1 MNILNVGYGTT
12 NPQTLFHL
20 VQCNVALR
28 LEDPRNNVNSVIN
41 IDFKRGSGTF
51 GNTASGAS
59 GDWRLSSSNTQF
71 NIEKHAY
78 NLTSN
83 ILSINENGNITV
95 ANDIIIGGNF
105 IKNGNNVIT
114 DVSNYINAVDSNLNT
129 IINTTVITSI
139 DSNNSNV
146 SNYIQAVDSNLNNII
161 NTTVLT
167 SIDSNNSNV
176 SNYIQAVDSNLN
188 VIINTTVLTSIDS
201 NNSNVSNYIQ
211 AVDSNLNNIIN
222 TTVLT
227 SIDSNNSNVSNY
239 IQAVDSNLNVI
250 INTTVLTSIDS
261 NNSNV
266 SNYIQVVDSNLNNII
281 NTKDANISNYTS
293 IVNVRVREF
302 VNTKDANM
310 SNYVI
315 NIDSRLS
322 ETIAIRDA
330 NISNYTLSVNNRLT
344 SNINTRDGNVSN
356 YVLAVNNRIT
366 ASLNTKEAA
375 LSNYSLNIND
385 RLSGII
391 SVNDNTMSNFLLN
404 NSNTLALRIN
414 NITTDEINKG
424 INNKFIVNNYHN
436 DILNVAGKFNIFS
449 NSNFVDIVNVY
460 EDNIN
465 SNTILKILQN
475 GRVGIGSSQPSEKL
489 DVSGNINITG
499 NYMVN
504 NEVFKTSQWTTKN
517 ESIYFNISN
526 VGIGTDSPGSL
537 LALRGN
543 KATLKIQDP
552 DEVNENVSSIE
563 LINGSIDNI
572 SSNQKYS
579 WKIANAN
586 NKYIISSANI
596 TSNIKDRFVIDG
608 PSGNIGINTAPHT
621 GLDNNLDTYKVNIG
635 GSINIE
641 GYLYN
646 NGKLYEATAH
656 SNMGVLAQNMP
667 VQTFSTT
674 YRKKV
679 EMTSNLAAYDV
690 DGWQFIDEDLD
701 TGFVIKIKPSHISSK
716 ILVNLSCHIGFDSV
730 QDTRWWGLKLY
741 RKFEDDIGW
750 TEVSDANGSNNVGE
764 EGTECWLSN
773 NLGSSLSSYE
783 YFVANVSGAFFDQLP
798 AETPYNKYVY
808 YTAKW
813 KSKLG
818 NTSINFTDG
827 KLYLNR
833 PSQYNATYSPS
844 LSSSWTAQEIWQLG
858 TPFIP
863 SEGSHMITFKNQ
875 NVGIGN
881 SNPQNDLDISGDVN
895 ITGVYKRNNVDI
907 IQQTNDN
914 IATSSNLLNSKIDD
928 LSASLFYYDPYD
940 LKISNILLPR
950 ATCNNYGAIKPDN
963 ITIKI
968 DSNGI
973 ISGNQSVDLSGYATK
988 NDLDSVSSG
997 LTFIDPV
1004 ELATTVNITYP
1015 PTGLIQIDGVFTAL
1029 NNRVLVKNQ
1038 NLKYENGIYTA
1049 STTAW
1054 SRSED
1059 FNSTENIKSGTFVFV
1074 KNGNINK
1081 SSGFVFNTSNFTAL
1095 GTDPINFTQFSSAG
1109 QITGGIGIVKDAN
1122 NLNLNIKDEG
1132 GIEIDGNNQIYLN
1145 LGLANITS
1153 VLPVAKGG
1161 TGSTTLDNLINL
1173 SAHTTG
1179 ILPIAKGGT
1188 GASSLNNL
1196 INLSSHTTGI
1206 LPASKG
1212 GSGKDILALNQLLV
1226 GNDTGAVIQSDG
1238 LTWANN
1244 TLVATNISGSGTG
1257 ITFLNADNVSSG
1269 ILAIERGGTGASSLN
1284 NLINLS
1290 THTNGILPVSKGGTG
1305 AGLLIAN
1312 RLIIG
1317 NGDNSLLQS
1326 ENLTWNNI
1334 SSILSATN
1342 ITANTLTG
1350 SGANITALS
1359 AANISTGILSVS
1371 RGGTGVGSFV
1381 QNQLI
1386 VGNGTNAPIQ
1396 STSLSWN
1403 NLTNTLTVANIA
1415 GSGENI
1421 TGLNINNISAGILP
1435 VSKGGTGTNSLAANQ
1450 LVVGNAGNTPIQS
1463 ANLTWDNAANILA
1476 ATNIAG
1482 NGALLTALN
1491 ADNITTGTLPI
1502 ARGGTGSS
1510 TLTADII
1517 EQGTVKRFIEN
1528 DTITMP
1534 NIPLDVNKILYMG
1547 ASIVPTLDNI
1557 FSLGSAD
1564 KKWKDIFVS
1573 ANTITIGE
1581 AKLSASPTGALEM
1594 SSISFVDKINL
1605 VTSNELHSLSG
1616 ITKNVQRQINELNL
1630 DNIANG
1636 VTNKYII
1643 NNQFDGELTVG
1654 SRLNVGAYYST
1665 ENQNGDLH
1673 IFGDLILEGNI
1684 TTNSPFITQIH
1695 RNLSNYN
1702 TGYIDI
1708 YNIDDSSN
1716 KPSVKIRHNT
1726 GYSNVLEC
1734 YSKDDNNINN
1744 ALFIITSN
1752 GNIGIANDIPT
1763 EKLDIIGN
1771 IKYTGKINN
1780 ITAGEMEHLSG
1791 INYNIKQRIA
1801 DNDARQ
1807 SNYVL
1812 NISNILYIDYSNRD
1826 ANISNFVVDVRG
1838 ALDEKIISSNN
1849 ILYLY
1854 ASNND
1859 ISNSNYILGNIS
1871 NLNNVIVNNNINISN
1886 YISATSNQLS
1896 ESININDNSLSNYVK
1911 ITSNELISFVKNN
1924 GGNQI
1929 DFIIETSNALFKYS
1943 FDNNIYQSN
1952 YVAETS
1958 NILIAYS
1965 SNINI
1970 NLSNYILLT
1979 SSNLLRNASN
1989 INVNLSNYILAT
2001 SNNLIRNAN
2010 NINTNLSNYVLTTSN
2025 YLINY
2030 SITGERALSNY
2041 VISTSNTLNTN
2052 LINFSR
2058 NAVNITQGLINSD
2071 RLPVATADK
2080 RGAIKKGTNL
2090 DILSDGTLSVI
2101 LDVYEGN
2108 TFIKGDLITSNLT
2121 VLGSSTIL
2129 DTNVYITERLEIIND
2144 SLNNAV
2150 DIRQKANGY
2159 NIMNIS
2165 NLTSEVFNIG
2175 YNGGITFSNSIN
2187 NISVSEF
2194 AKIANITA
2202 NDENVSNYV
2211 EAVDTR
2217 LSALIAYNDVDT
2229 SNYIKETSNVLAVDY
2244 NRLNGNA
2251 SNYVE
2256 AVDTRLSALIAYNDV
2271 DTSNYIKETSN
2282 ILATDYNRLNGNV
2295 SNFVE
2300 AVDSRLSALIAY
2312 NDVDTCNYIK
2322 DTSNVLA
2329 VDYNRLNGNAS
2340 NYIGAV
2346 DTRLSALIA
2355 YNDVDTSN
2363 YVKET
2368 SNVLAT
2374 DYNRLN
2380 GNASNF
2386 ITSVDTRLSALIAY
2400 NDTDTSNYVKE
2411 TSNVLA
2417 VDYNRLNGNASN
2429 FITSVDTRLSA
2440 LIAYNDTDT
2449 SNYIKETSNVLATDY
2464 NRLNGNAS
2472 NFITSVDTRLSAL
2485 IAFND
2490 TDTSNYIKE
2499 TSNIL
2504 AVDYNRL
2511 NGNASNYI
2519 EAVDTRLSA
2528 LIAYNDVDTSNY
2540 IKETSNVLAT
2550 DYNRLNGNASNFITS
2565 VDTRLSALIAYN
2577 DTDTSNYVKETS
2589 NILATDYNRLNG
2601 NASNYIGAVDSRLS
2615 ALIAYNDTDTSNYV
2629 KETSNVLATDYNR
2642 LNGNASNYIEA
2653 VDTRLSA
2660 LIAYNDT
2667 DTCNYIKETSNI
2679 LASSINYLYENAYND
2694 MKTLNVINYSNY
2706 LVTSNKLQLPIAT
2719 TAVLGGVK
2727 QGTNT
2732 SINADGIISVNL
2744 STYAGNAIIDGNL
2757 TTSNLTVLGSTTTLD
2772 TDVYITERLE
2782 ILNDSLNN
2790 AVIIKQ
2796 KAPGYNIINVSNLT
2810 SEVFSIGYNG
2820 NITFSETINNIT
2832 TEQFSKIANLTSG
2845 DINVSNYIEAVDTRL
2860 SALIAY
2866 NDTDTSNYIKETSNV
2881 LATDYNRLNG
2891 NASNFITSVDTR
2903 LSALIAYNDTDTS
2916 NYVKE
2921 TSNVLATDYNR
2932 LNGNASNFITSV
2944 DTRLSALIAYND
2956 TDTSNY
2962 VKETSN
2968 VLAVDYNRLNGNVSN
2983 FITSVDTRLS
2993 ALIAYNDTDTCN
3005 YIKETSNVLAVDYNR
3020 LNGNVSN
3027 FITSVDTRLSA
3038 LIAYNDTDTCN
3049 YIKETS
3055 NVLATDYN
3063 RLNGN
3068 ASNFI
3073 GAVDTRLSALIAYND
3088 TDTCNYIKETSN
3100 VLAVDYNRLNG
3111 NVSNFIGAVDTRLS
3125 ALIAYN
3131 DTDTC
3136 NYIKETSNVLAS
3148 SINYLYDN
3156 SYNDQKTLN
3165 VINNGSYLIASNKL
3179 QLPIATSAVLGGVKQ
3194 GTNTSINADGI
3205 ISVNLSTYTGNAIIN
3220 GNLTTSNL
3228 TVLGSTTTLDTNVY
3242 ITERLEIF
3250 NDSLNNA
3257 VIIKQKTP
3265 GYNIMNVSNLTSEVF
3280 SIGYNGNITFSES
3293 INNIT
3298 KEQFSKIANL
3308 TASDV
3313 SVSNYVD
3320 AIDSRLSSLITVND
3334 NRASNYVRVASNLLA
3349 IDYKRLDSNVSNY
3362 VGALDTR
3369 VSSLITV
3376 GDDRTSNYVRVA
3388 SNLLAIDYKRLDSN
3402 VSNYLG
3408 ALDTRVSSLITVN
3421 DDRASNYVR
3430 VASNIIISTVKSIG
3444 YITASTLPKASDVT
3458 LGGVKVDGSTIT
3470 IDGAG
3475 VISGANTYVLPVAT
3489 TGTLGGV
3496 RQGTNTAINASGIIS
3511 VDLSTYTGNAIING
3525 NLTTSNLT
3533 VLGSTTTLDT
3543 NVYITERLEIFN
3555 DSLNNAVIIKQKT
3568 PGYNI
3573 MNVSNLT
3580 SEVFSI
3586 GYNGGITFSESI
3598 NNITATQFNQI
3609 ANITTNDNRA
3619 SNYVRVASNL
3629 LAIDYKRLDSN
3640 VSNYVGALDT
3650 RISSLITVNDNR
3662 ASNYVRVA
3670 SNLLVIDYK
3679 RLDSNVSNYVGA
3691 LDTRISSLIT
3701 VNDDRAS
3708 NYVRVASNLLVVD
3721 YKRLDSNVSNYVSAS
3736 SNTLVLDYRMLDAN
3750 VSNYV
3755 SASSNTLVLD
3765 YRMLDANVSNYVRAT
3780 SNFLYNNYSN
3790 LIANIAV
3797 SGGGTTTIVSGG
3809 GGGLSYWKNV
3819 TATTKNTIYYGAP
3832 VKIGGDKLVDVANNY
3847 IMDIVGNVRVSG
3859 TITTGWSG
3867 DGGGAS
3873 DGGVNSVGG
3882 GGGDSYWTAIESSKH
3897 IYYTSNVKIGGASNV
3912 SPTNKLEVT
3921 GNISATGQII
3931 SGFSDNRL
3939 KTITSN
3945 INNSMDIISKLN
3957 GFYYIPNDIAINNC
3971 SAKNKEDIGLS
3982 AQDVNEILPHI
3993 VNLAPFDCLMDN
4005 SNNLISKSGCNYL
4018 TVNYEKLAPV
4028 FIEAIKTLNEKIV
4041 YLTNEIEKLKARD

>member
-28 LEDPRNNVNSVIN
+28 LEDPRNNVNSIIN

-51 GNTASGAS
+51 GNTSSGAS
-59 GDWRLSSSNTQF
+59 GDWRLSSSNSQF

-83 ILSINENGNITV
+83 ILSINENGNIAV

-129 IINTTVITSI
+129 IINTTVLTSI

-146 SNYIQAVDSNLNNII
+146 SNYIRAVDSNLNTIINTTVMTNIDSNNSNVSNYIRAVDSNLNTIINTTVLTSIDSNNSNVSNYIRAVDSNLNTII

-201 NNSNVSNYIQ
+201 NNSNVSNYIR
-211 AVDSNLNNIIN
+211 
-222 TTVLT
+222 
-227 SIDSNNSNVSNY
+227 
-239 IQAVDSNLNVI
+239 AVDSNLNVI

-266 SNYIQVVDSNLNNII
+266 SNYIRAVDSNLNNVI
-281 NTKDANISNYTS
+281 NTTVLTSIDSNNSNVSNY
-293 IVNVRVREF
+293 
-302 VNTKDANM
+302 
-310 SNYVI
+310 
-315 NIDSRLS
+315 
-322 ETIAIRDA
+322 IRAVD
-330 NISNYTLSVNNRLT
+330 
-344 SNINTRDGNVSN
+344 SNINTIINIKDTS
-356 YVLAVNNRIT
+356 
-366 ASLNTKEAA
+366 
-375 LSNYSLNIND
+375 LSNYSLSIND

-391 SVNDNTMSNFLLN
+391 SVNHNTMSNFLLN
-404 NSNTLALRIN
+404 NSNTLALRID
-414 NITTDEINKG
+414 NITTDEINNG
-424 INNKFIVNNYHN
+424 VNNKFIVNNYHN

-449 NSNFVDIVNVY
+449 DNSFVDIVNVY

-465 SNTILKILQN
+465 SNSILKILQN
-475 GRVGIGSSQPSEKL
+475 GRVGIGNSQPDEKL
-489 DVSGNINITG
+489 DVSGNMNITG
-499 NYMVN
+499 
-504 NEVFKTSQWTTKN
+504 
-517 ESIYFNISN
+517 I
-526 VGIGTDSPGSL
+526 
-537 LALRGN
+537 
-543 KATLKIQDP
+543 
-552 DEVNENVSSIE
+552 
-563 LINGSIDNI
+563 
-572 SSNQKYS
+572 
-579 WKIANAN
+579 
-586 NKYIISSANI
+586 
-596 TSNIKDRFVIDG
+596 
-608 PSGNIGINTAPHT
+608 
-621 GLDNNLDTYKVNIG
+621 
-635 GSINIE
+635 
-641 GYLYN
+641 
-646 NGKLYEATAH
+646 
-656 SNMGVLAQNMP
+656 
-667 VQTFSTT
+667 
-674 YRKKV
+674 
-679 EMTSNLAAYDV
+679 
-690 DGWQFIDEDLD
+690 
-701 TGFVIKIKPSHISSK
+701 
-716 ILVNLSCHIGFDSV
+716 
-730 QDTRWWGLKLY
+730 
-741 RKFEDDIGW
+741 
-750 TEVSDANGSNNVGE
+750 
-764 EGTECWLSN
+764 
-773 NLGSSLSSYE
+773 
-783 YFVANVSGAFFDQLP
+783 
-798 AETPYNKYVY
+798 
-808 YTAKW
+808 
-813 KSKLG
+813 
-818 NTSINFTDG
+818 
-827 KLYLNR
+827 
-833 PSQYNATYSPS
+833 
-844 LSSSWTAQEIWQLG
+844 
-858 TPFIP
+858 
-863 SEGSHMITFKNQ
+863 
-875 NVGIGN
+875 
-881 SNPQNDLDISGDVN
+881 
-895 ITGVYKRNNVDI
+895 YKRNNVDI

-914 IATSSNLLNSKIDD
+914 IVSSSNVLNKKVDD
-928 LSASLFYYDPYD
+928 LSASLFYYDSYN

-950 ATCNNYGAIKPDN
+950 ATCNNFGAIKPDN

-973 ISGNQSVDLSGYATK
+973 ISGNLSVDLSSYATK
-988 NDLDSVSSG
+988 NDLDSVVSG

-1015 PTGLIQIDGVFTAL
+1015 PAGLIQIDGVFTSL

-1049 STTAW
+1049 STSTW

-1059 FNSTENIKSGTFVFV
+1059 FNSTENIKSGAFVFV

-1081 SSGFVFNTSNFTAL
+1081 NSGYVFNTSNFATL
-1095 GTDPINFTQFSSAG
+1095 GTDSINFTQFSSAG
-1109 QITGGIGIVKDAN
+1109 QTTGGTGIVKDVNAF
-1122 NLNLNIKDEG
+1122 NLNIKDEG
-1132 GIEIDGNNQIYLN
+1132 GIEIDGNNQIYVN
-1145 LGLANITS
+1145 LGLANISS

-1161 TGSTTLDNLINL
+1161 TGSTTLENLINL
-1173 SAHTTG
+1173 PSHTTG

-1188 GASSLNNL
+1188 GTNSLNNL

-1212 GSGKDILALNQLLV
+1212 GSGKDILTLNQVIV
-1226 GNDTGAVIQSDG
+1226 GNGTGAVIQSDG
-1238 LTWANN
+1238 LTWTNN
-1244 TLVATNISGSGTG
+1244 TLFANNISGNGTG
-1257 ITFLNADNVSSG
+1257 ITLLNANNVASG
-1269 ILAIERGGTGASSLN
+1269 ILAVERGGIGASSFN

-1305 AGLLIAN
+1305 ANNLAANQLIV
-1312 RLIIG
+1312 G
-1317 NGDNSLLQS
+1317 NATDAPIQS

-1334 SSILSATN
+1334 NSILSATN
-1342 ITANTLTG
+1342 IAATTLSGSGANITSLSAANISTGTLSIARGGTGVSSFVQNQLIVGNGTNVPIQSASLSWNNTTNTLSAANIAGSGENITGLNIDNISAGVLPVSKGGTGVNKLVLNQLVVGNATNTPIQSANLTWNNTTNTLAATNITGNGSLITALNAANISTGTLSIARGGTGTGSFFQNQLIVGNGTNAPIQSASLSWNNTTNTLSATNIAGSGENITGLNIDNISAGVLSVSKGGTGANNLAENQLLVGNAANTPIQSANLTWNNIGNILSATNIEATTLSG

-1359 AANISTGILSVS
+1359 AANISTGTLSVS
-1371 RGGTGVGSFV
+1371 RGGTGTGSFV

-1386 VGNGTNAPIQ
+1386 VGNGTNTPIQ
-1396 STSLSWN
+1396 SASLSWN
-1403 NLTNTLTVANIA
+1403 NTTNTLSATNIA

-1421 TGLNINNISAGILP
+1421 TGLNIDNISAGVLP
-1435 VSKGGTGTNSLAANQ
+1435 VSKGGTGANNLVANQ
-1450 LVVGNAGNTPIQS
+1450 LVVGNATDAPIQSGNLTWNNIGSILSATNIEATTLSGSGANITALSAANISTGTLSVSRGGTGTGSFVQNQLIVGNGTNTPIQSASLLWNNTTNTLSATNIAGSGENITGLNIDNISAGVLPVSKGGTGANNLAANQLLVGNAANTPIQS
-1463 ANLTWDNAANILA
+1463 ANLTWNNTTNTLV
-1476 ATNIAG
+1476 ATNITG
-1482 NGALLTALN
+1482 NGSLINALN
-1491 ADNITTGTLPI
+1491 ANNISSGTLSI

-1528 DTITMP
+1528 DTISMP
-1534 NIPLDVNKILYMG
+1534 NIPLNVNKILYMG

-1573 ANTITIGE
+1573 ANTITIGTTT
-1581 AKLSASPTGALEM
+1581 LSASPTGAIEM
-1594 SSISFVDKINL
+1594 SSISFADKINL
-1605 VTSNELHSLSG
+1605 VTSNELHSLTG
-1616 ITKNVQRQINELNL
+1616 ITKNVQQQINELNL

-1636 VTNKYII
+1636 AINKYII
-1643 NNQFDGELTVG
+1643 NNQYQGELTVG
-1654 SRLNVGAYYST
+1654 SRLNVGSYYST
-1665 ENQNGDLH
+1665 ENQNGNLH
-1673 IFGDLILEGNI
+1673 VFGDLILEGDV

-1744 ALFIITSN
+1744 PLFIITSN
-1752 GNIGIANDIPT
+1752 GNIGIANEIPT

-1780 ITAGEMEHLSG
+1780 ITANEMAHLSG

-1801 DNDARQ
+1801 DNDIRQ

-1812 NISNILYIDYSNRD
+1812 NISNILNIDYSNRD
-1826 ANISNFVVDVRG
+1826 AIISNFVIDVRE
-1838 ALDEKIISSNN
+1838 ALDKKIITSNN

-1859 ISNSNYILGNIS
+1859 INNSNYLLSTII
-1871 NLNNVIVNNNINISN
+1871 NLNNTQANSDLNISN
-1886 YISATSNQLS
+1886 YISATSN
-1896 ESININDNSLSNYVK
+1896 EIMTFI
-1911 ITSNELISFVKNN
+1911 KNN
-1924 GGNQI
+1924 GGNQLELI
-1929 DFIIETSNALFKYS
+1929 LETSNVLFKYS

-1952 YVAETS
+1952 YVAATS

-1970 NLSNYILLT
+1970 NLSNYIHMT
-1979 SSNLLRNASN
+1979 SNNLVRNASN

-2010 NINTNLSNYVLTTSN
+2010 NINTNLSNYVLATSN

-2030 SITGERALSNY
+2030 SITSDKSLSNY

-2058 NAVNITQGLINSD
+2058 NAVNITQGVINSD
-2071 RLPVATADK
+2071 RLPVSTADK
-2080 RGAIKKGTNL
+2080 KGAIKKGTNL
-2090 DILSDGTLSVI
+2090 NILSDGTLSVI

-2108 TFIKGDLITSNLT
+2108 AFIKGDLITSNLT

-2175 YNGGITFSNSIN
+2175 YNGDITFSDSIN

-2202 NDENVSNYV
+2202 NDRNVSNYV

-2229 SNYIKETSNVLAVDY
+2229 CNYIKETSNVLAVDY
-2244 NRLNGNA
+2244 NRLNRNV
-2251 SNYVE
+2251 SNFVE

-2271 DTSNYIKETSN
+2271 DTCNYIKETSN
-2282 ILATDYNRLNGNV
+2282 ILV
-2295 SNFVE
+2295 
-2300 AVDSRLSALIAY
+2300 
-2312 NDVDTCNYIK
+2312 
-2322 DTSNVLA
+2322 
-2329 VDYNRLNGNAS
+2329 VDYNRLNGNISNYIRVTSNFIVNDYKNRDVSVSNYIDAISNILSINIKSTNDLLISSDVWNKSGNNIDNKNTGNVGIGTTNPLKKLHILQAHNSEGTIDTTNVDIVDADVIVSSMSFPSNRKDAGIMFIASSAVGSANISTPSSFIKSGWTTAGSTAWNKSYIDFNTHATNTTAWTTDMRIQGGKVGIGTTNPTQLLTLNNGNILLTGAWNSSSKYSIQCYNADKRIEFDYVNGTGIFDNNRITFNAGNQRIMNIVNTGCVGIGIDNPTAGNKLHIVGNTITDGNAYITGNLVVNSTLTVNGQVLTTLISTNDSNVS

-2355 YNDVDTSN
+2355 YNDVDTC
-2363 YVKET
+2363 
-2368 SNVLAT
+2368 
-2374 DYNRLN
+2374 
-2380 GNASNF
+2380 
-2386 ITSVDTRLSALIAY
+2386 
-2400 NDTDTSNYVKE
+2400 
-2411 TSNVLA
+2411 
-2417 VDYNRLNGNASN
+2417 
-2429 FITSVDTRLSA
+2429 
-2440 LIAYNDTDT
+2440 
-2449 SNYIKETSNVLATDY
+2449 
-2464 NRLNGNAS
+2464 
-2472 NFITSVDTRLSAL
+2472 
-2485 IAFND
+2485 
-2490 TDTSNYIKE
+2490 NYIKE

-2511 NGNASNYI
+2511 NGNVSNFV

-2528 LIAYNDVDTSNY
+2528 LIAYND
-2540 IKETSNVLAT
+2540 A
-2550 DYNRLNGNASNFITS
+2550 
-2565 VDTRLSALIAYN
+2565 
-2577 DTDTSNYVKETS
+2577 
-2589 NILATDYNRLNG
+2589 
-2601 NASNYIGAVDSRLS
+2601 
-2615 ALIAYNDTDTSNYV
+2615 
-2629 KETSNVLATDYNR
+2629 
-2642 LNGNASNYIEA
+2642 
-2653 VDTRLSA
+2653 
-2660 LIAYNDT
+2660 

-2679 LASSINYLYENAYND
+2679 
-2694 MKTLNVINYSNY
+2694 
-2706 LVTSNKLQLPIAT
+2706 
-2719 TAVLGGVK
+2719 
-2727 QGTNT
+2727 
-2732 SINADGIISVNL
+2732 
-2744 STYAGNAIIDGNL
+2744 
-2757 TTSNLTVLGSTTTLD
+2757 
-2772 TDVYITERLE
+2772 
-2782 ILNDSLNN
+2782 
-2790 AVIIKQ
+2790 
-2796 KAPGYNIINVSNLT
+2796 
-2810 SEVFSIGYNG
+2810 
-2820 NITFSETINNIT
+2820 
-2832 TEQFSKIANLTSG
+2832 
-2845 DINVSNYIEAVDTRL
+2845 
-2860 SALIAY
+2860 
-2866 NDTDTSNYIKETSNV
+2866 
-2881 LATDYNRLNG
+2881 
-2891 NASNFITSVDTR
+2891 
-2903 LSALIAYNDTDTS
+2903 
-2916 NYVKE
+2916 
-2921 TSNVLATDYNR
+2921 
-2932 LNGNASNFITSV
+2932 
-2944 DTRLSALIAYND
+2944 
-2956 TDTSNY
+2956 
-2962 VKETSN
+2962 
-2968 VLAVDYNRLNGNVSN
+2968 
-2983 FITSVDTRLS
+2983 
-2993 ALIAYNDTDTCN
+2993 
-3005 YIKETSNVLAVDYNR
+3005 
-3020 LNGNVSN
+3020 
-3027 FITSVDTRLSA
+3027 
-3038 LIAYNDTDTCN
+3038 
-3049 YIKETS
+3049 
-3055 NVLATDYN
+3055 
-3063 RLNGN
+3063 
-3068 ASNFI
+3068 
-3073 GAVDTRLSALIAYND
+3073 
-3088 TDTCNYIKETSN
+3088 
-3100 VLAVDYNRLNG
+3100 
-3111 NVSNFIGAVDTRLS
+3111 
-3125 ALIAYN
+3125 
-3131 DTDTC
+3131 
-3136 NYIKETSNVLAS
+3136 LAS

-3205 ISVNLSTYTGNAIIN
+3205 ISVNLSTYTGNAIID

-3250 NDSLNNA
+3250 NDSLDNA
-3257 VIIKQKTP
+3257 VIIKQKTA
-3265 GYNIMNVSNLTSEVF
+3265 GYNIINVSNLTSEVF

-3320 AIDSRLSSLITVND
+3320 AIDSRLSSLITVGD
-3334 NRASNYVRVASNLLA
+3334 DRASNYVRVASNLLA
-3349 IDYKRLDSNVSNY
+3349 VDYKRLDSNVSNY
-3362 VGALDTR
+3362 VGAVDSRISSLITANDDRASNYVRVASNLLAADYKMLDSNVSNYVGAVDTR
-3369 VSSLITV
+3369 ISSLITVGDDRASNYVRVASNLLVVDYKRLDSNVSNYVGAVDTRISSLITVGDDRASNYVRVASNLLVVDYKRLDSNVSNYLGAVDTRISSLITV

-3388 SNLLAIDYKRLDSN
+3388 SNLLVLDYKRLDSN

-3408 ALDTRVSSLITVN
+3408 AVDTRISSLITVG
-3421 DDRASNYVR
+3421 DDRASNYVS
-3430 VASNIIISTVKSIG
+3430 VASNVIISTVKSIG

-3470 IDGAG
+3470 INGSG
-3475 VISGANTYVLPVAT
+3475 VISGANTYVLPAAT
-3489 TGTLGGV
+3489 TGALGGV

-3580 SEVFSI
+3580 SEVLSV
-3586 GYNGGITFSESI
+3586 GYNGNITFKESI

-3609 ANITTNDNRA
+3609 ANITT
-3619 SNYVRVASNL
+3619 
-3629 LAIDYKRLDSN
+3629 
-3640 VSNYVGALDT
+3640 
-3650 RISSLITVNDNR
+3650 
-3662 ASNYVRVA
+3662 
-3670 SNLLVIDYK
+3670 
-3679 RLDSNVSNYVGA
+3679 
-3691 LDTRISSLIT
+3691 
-3701 VNDDRAS
+3701 NDDRAS

-3721 YKRLDSNVSNYVSAS
+3721 YKRLDGNVSNYVSSSSNALVLDYKRLDGNVSNFVRTSASKWTANDGTIYATDLGSNIVIGQVQTGTSGSKFKVYPNSGQNACFFNGSVVMGTASSTSIFWNGLTDTYLARANGIGSFSSSSIVGDVVISSDKNIIIKSGVQSVTPSIYVKQTDGNVGIAKNNPSYTLDVGGTVNCSAILVNGSSIPIYDDTALTALVNTKDLNVSNYVSSSSNALVLDYKRLDGNVSNYVSAS
-3736 SNTLVLDYRMLDAN
+3736 SNALVLDYR
-3750 VSNYV
+3750 
-3755 SASSNTLVLD
+3755 T
-3765 YRMLDANVSNYVRAT
+3765 LDANVSNYVRAA
-3780 SNFLYNNYSN
+3780 SNYLYNNYSN

-3819 TATTKNTIYYGAP
+3819 TDTTKNSIYYGAP
-3832 VKIGGDKLVDVANNY
+3832 VKIGGDKTVDVANNY

-3859 TITTGWSG
+3859 KLTTGWSG

-3873 DGGVNSVGG
+3873 DGGVSSIGG
-3882 GGGDSYWTAIESSKH
+3882 GGGDSYWSAIEETKH
-3897 IYYTSNVKIGGASNV
+3897 IYYTSNVKIGGESNV
-3912 SPTNKLEVT
+3912 FPINKLEVA
-3921 GNISATGQII
+3921 GNISATGVII

-3945 INNSMDIISKLN
+3945 INNPMDIISKLN

-3971 SAKNKEDIGLS
+3971 SAKNKEDVGLS
-3982 AQDVNEILPHI
+3982 AQDVNKILPHI

-4018 TVNYEKLAPV
+4018 TVNYEKLAPI
-4028 FIEAIKTLNEKIV
+4028 FIEAIKTLNEKIN

>member
-41 IDFKRGSGTF
+41 IDFKRGSGSF
-51 GNTASGAS
+51 GNTSS

-83 ILSINENGNITV
+83 IVSINENGNISV

-114 DVSNYINAVDSNLNT
+114 DVSNYIN
-129 IINTTVITSI
+129 
-139 DSNNSNV
+139 
-146 SNYIQAVDSNLNNII
+146 AVDSNLNNII

-211 AVDSNLNNIIN
+211 AVDSNLN
-222 TTVLT
+222 
-227 SIDSNNSNVSNY
+227 
-239 IQAVDSNLNVI
+239 VI

-266 SNYIQVVDSNLNNII
+266 SNYIRVVDSNLNNII

-293 IVNVRVREF
+293 IVNVRIREF
-302 VNTKDANM
+302 VNTKDASV
-310 SNYVI
+310 SNYVF
-315 NIDSRLS
+315 NIDSRLT

-356 YVLAVNNRIT
+356 YVLSVNNRIT
-366 ASLNTKEAA
+366 ASLNTKEAG

-385 RLSGII
+385 RLNGII

-475 GRVGIGSSQPSEKL
+475 GRVGIGRSQPSEKL

-596 TSNIKDRFVIDG
+596 TSNIKDRLVIDG

-674 YRKKV
+674 YRKKI

-690 DGWQFIDEDLD
+690 DGWQFIDDDLN

-750 TEVSDANGSNNVGE
+750 TEISDANGSNNVGE

-818 NTSINFTDG
+818 NTSVNFTDG

-833 PSQYNATYSPS
+833 PSKYNATYSPS

-895 ITGVYKRNNVDI
+895 ITGIYKRNNVDI

-914 IATSSNLLNSKIDD
+914 IVSSSNVLNSKIAD

-1015 PTGLIQIDGVFTAL
+1015 PTGLIQIDGVFTGL

-1059 FNSTENIKSGTFVFV
+1059 FNSIENIKSGTFVFV

-1081 SSGFVFNTSNFTAL
+1081 NSGFVFNTSNFTTL
-1095 GTDPINFTQFSSAG
+1095 GTDSINFTQFSSAG
-1109 QITGGIGIVKDAN
+1109 QITGGTGIVKDAN

-1132 GIEIDGNNQIYLN
+1132 GIEIDGNNQIYVN

-1173 SAHTTG
+1173 SSHTTS

-1188 GASSLNNL
+1188 GANSLNNL
-1196 INLSSHTTGI
+1196 INLSSHTAGI

-1212 GSGKDILALNQLLV
+1212 GSGKDILTLNQLIV

-1244 TLVATNISGSGTG
+1244 TLAATNISGNGAG
-1257 ITFLNADNVSSG
+1257 ITLLNADNVSSG

-1305 AGLLIAN
+1305 AGSLIAN

-1317 NGDNSLLQS
+1317 NGDNALLQS

-1334 SSILSATN
+1334 SGILSATN
-1342 ITANTLTG
+1342 IAAGTLSG
-1350 SGANITALS
+1350 SGANITTLS
-1359 AANISTGILSVS
+1359 ATNISTGTLSVS
-1371 RGGTGVGSFV
+1371 RGGTGAGSFV

-1386 VGNGTNAPIQ
+1386 VGNGTNVPIQ
-1396 STSLSWN
+1396 SASLSWN
-1403 NLTNTLTVANIA
+1403 NLTNTLSAANIV

-1421 TGLNINNISAGILP
+1421 TGLNIDNISAGILP
-1435 VSKGGTGTNSLAANQ
+1435 ISKGGTGTNNLAANQ
-1450 LVVGNAGNTPIQS
+1450 IVVGNAGNTPIQS
-1463 ANLTWDNAANILA
+1463 TNLTWNNTTNTLA
-1476 ATNIAG
+1476 ATNITG
-1482 NGALLTALN
+1482 NGALITALN
-1491 ADNITTGTLPI
+1491 ADNIATGTLPI

-1594 SSISFVDKINL
+1594 SSISFVEKINL

-1630 DNIANG
+1630 DNIADG
-1636 VTNKYII
+1636 AINKYIK
-1643 NNQFDGELTVG
+1643 NNQYEGELTVG

-1673 IFGDLILEGNI
+1673 VFGDLILEGNI

-1791 INYNIKQRIA
+1791 IDYNIKQRIA
-1801 DNDARQ
+1801 YNDVRQ

-1826 ANISNFVVDVRG
+1826 ANISNFIVDVRG

-1871 NLNNVIVNNNINISN
+1871 NLNNVIVNNIINISN

-1896 ESININDNSLSNYVK
+1896 ESININDNSLSNYIK

-1952 YVAETS
+1952 YVADTS

-1965 SNINI
+1965 SNINV
-1970 NLSNYILLT
+1970 NLSNYIILT
-1979 SSNLLRNASN
+1979 SSNLIRNASN

-2001 SNNLIRNAN
+2001 SNILIRNVN
-2010 NINTNLSNYVLTTSN
+2010 NIGANLSNYVLTTSN
-2025 YLINY
+2025 SLINY
-2030 SITGERALSNY
+2030 SINSERSLSNY

-2058 NAVNITQGLINSD
+2058 NAVNITQGLMNSD
-2071 RLPVATADK
+2071 RLPAATADK

-2165 NLTSEVFNIG
+2165 NLTSEVFNID
-2175 YNGGITFSNSIN
+2175 YNGGITFIDSIN
-2187 NISVSEF
+2187 NISVAEF

-2217 LSALIAYNDVDT
+2217 ISALIAYNDTDT
-2229 SNYIKETSNVLAVDY
+2229 CNYIKDTSNVLAVDY

-2251 SNYVE
+2251 SNFINSVDTRLSALIAYNDTDTSNYIKDTSNVL
-2256 AVDTRLSALIAYNDV
+2256 AVDYNRLNGNASNFINSVDTRLSALIAYNDV
-2271 DTSNYIKETSN
+2271 DTCNYIKDTSN
-2282 ILATDYNRLNGNV
+2282 ALAVDYNRLNGNA
-2295 SNFVE
+2295 SNFINSVDTRLSDLIAYNDTDTCNYIKDTSNVL
-2300 AVDSRLSALIAY
+2300 AVDYNRLNGNASNFINSIDTRLSALIAY

-2340 NYIGAV
+2340 NFINSVDTRLSALIAYNDTDTSNYIKDTSNVLAVDYNRLNGNASNFINSIDTRLSDLIAYNDTDTSNYIKDTSNVLASSINYLYVNAYNDQKTLNVINYSNYLVTSNKLQLPIATTAILGGVKQGTNTAINANGIISVDLSTYTGNAIIDGNLTTSNLTVLGSTTTLDTNVYITERLEIFNDSLNNAMDIRQKTPGYNIMNISNLTSEVFSIGYNGNITFSESINNITKEQFSKIANLTSGDINVSNYIGAV
-2346 DTRLSALIA
+2346 DTRLSALIV
-2355 YNDVDTSN
+2355 YNDTDTCN
-2363 YVKET
+2363 YIKET

-2386 ITSVDTRLSALIAY
+2386 I
-2400 NDTDTSNYVKE
+2400 N
-2411 TSNVLA
+2411 
-2417 VDYNRLNGNASN
+2417 
-2429 FITSVDTRLSA
+2429 SVDTRLSA

-2485 IAFND
+2485 IA
-2490 TDTSNYIKE
+2490 
-2499 TSNIL
+2499 
-2504 AVDYNRL
+2504 
-2511 NGNASNYI
+2511 
-2519 EAVDTRLSA
+2519 
-2528 LIAYNDVDTSNY
+2528 
-2540 IKETSNVLAT
+2540 
-2550 DYNRLNGNASNFITS
+2550 
-2565 VDTRLSALIAYN
+2565 
-2577 DTDTSNYVKETS
+2577 
-2589 NILATDYNRLNG
+2589 
-2601 NASNYIGAVDSRLS
+2601 
-2615 ALIAYNDTDTSNYV
+2615 
-2629 KETSNVLATDYNR
+2629 
-2642 LNGNASNYIEA
+2642 
-2653 VDTRLSA
+2653 
-2660 LIAYNDT
+2660 YNDT

-2679 LASSINYLYENAYND
+2679 
-2694 MKTLNVINYSNY
+2694 
-2706 LVTSNKLQLPIAT
+2706 
-2719 TAVLGGVK
+2719 
-2727 QGTNT
+2727 
-2732 SINADGIISVNL
+2732 
-2744 STYAGNAIIDGNL
+2744 
-2757 TTSNLTVLGSTTTLD
+2757 
-2772 TDVYITERLE
+2772 
-2782 ILNDSLNN
+2782 
-2790 AVIIKQ
+2790 
-2796 KAPGYNIINVSNLT
+2796 
-2810 SEVFSIGYNG
+2810 
-2820 NITFSETINNIT
+2820 
-2832 TEQFSKIANLTSG
+2832 
-2845 DINVSNYIEAVDTRL
+2845 
-2860 SALIAY
+2860 
-2866 NDTDTSNYIKETSNV
+2866 

-2962 VKETSN
+2962 FKETSN
-2968 VLAVDYNRLNGNVSN
+2968 VLATDYNRLNGNASN

-2993 ALIAYNDTDTCN
+2993 ALIAYNDTDTSN
-3005 YIKETSNVLAVDYNR
+3005 YIKETSNVLASSINYLYVNSYNDQKTLNVINYSNYLVTSNKLQLPIATTTVLGGVKQGTNTAINADGIISVNLSTYTGNAIINGNLTTSNLTVLGSTTTLDTNVYITER
-3020 LNGNVSN
+3020 LEIFNDSLNNAINIKQKTPGYNIMNISNLTNEVFSIGYNGNITFSESINNITKDQFAKIANLTSGDINVSN
-3027 FITSVDTRLSA
+3027 YIDAVDTRLSA
-3038 LIAYNDTDTCN
+3038 LIAYNDTDTSN

-3073 GAVDTRLSALIAYND
+3073 
-3088 TDTCNYIKETSN
+3088 TS
-3100 VLAVDYNRLNG
+3100 
-3111 NVSNFIGAVDTRLS
+3111 VDTRLS

-3179 QLPIATSAVLGGVKQ
+3179 QLPIATTTVLGGVRQ
-3194 GTNTSINADGI
+3194 GTNTAINASGI
-3205 ISVNLSTYTGNAIIN
+3205 ISVDLTTYTGNAIIN

-3242 ITERLEIF
+3242 ITERLEIL

-3257 VIIKQKTP
+3257 VIIKQKTA
-3265 GYNIMNVSNLTSEVF
+3265 GYNIMNISNLTSEVL
-3280 SIGYNGNITFSES
+3280 SVGYNGNITF
-3293 INNIT
+3293 
-3298 KEQFSKIANL
+3298 K
-3308 TASDV
+3308 
-3313 SVSNYVD
+3313 
-3320 AIDSRLSSLITVND
+3320 
-3334 NRASNYVRVASNLLA
+3334 
-3349 IDYKRLDSNVSNY
+3349 
-3362 VGALDTR
+3362 
-3369 VSSLITV
+3369 
-3376 GDDRTSNYVRVA
+3376 
-3388 SNLLAIDYKRLDSN
+3388 
-3402 VSNYLG
+3402 
-3408 ALDTRVSSLITVN
+3408 
-3421 DDRASNYVR
+3421 
-3430 VASNIIISTVKSIG
+3430 
-3444 YITASTLPKASDVT
+3444 
-3458 LGGVKVDGSTIT
+3458 
-3470 IDGAG
+3470 
-3475 VISGANTYVLPVAT
+3475 
-3489 TGTLGGV
+3489 
-3496 RQGTNTAINASGIIS
+3496 
-3511 VDLSTYTGNAIING
+3511 
-3525 NLTTSNLT
+3525 
-3533 VLGSTTTLDT
+3533 
-3543 NVYITERLEIFN
+3543 
-3555 DSLNNAVIIKQKT
+3555 
-3568 PGYNI
+3568 
-3573 MNVSNLT
+3573 
-3580 SEVFSI
+3580 
-3586 GYNGGITFSESI
+3586 ESI

-3609 ANITTNDNRA
+3609 ANITTNDNNV
-3619 SNYVRVASNL
+3619 SNYVRTASNVL
-3629 LAIDYKRLDSN
+3629 VLDYKRLDSGVSNYVSVSSNALVLDYKRLDGN
-3640 VSNYVGALDT
+3640 VSNYVRSASNVLALDY
-3650 RISSLITVNDNR
+3650 RM
-3662 ASNYVRVA
+3662 
-3670 SNLLVIDYK
+3670 
-3679 RLDSNVSNYVGA
+3679 LDGNVSNYVRA
-3691 LDTRISSLIT
+3691 
-3701 VNDDRAS
+3701 AS
-3708 NYVRVASNLLVVD
+3708 NILVLD
-3721 YKRLDSNVSNYVSAS
+3721 YKRLDSNVSNYVSVS
-3736 SNTLVLDYRMLDAN
+3736 SNALVLDYKRLD
-3750 VSNYV
+3750 V
-3755 SASSNTLVLD
+3755 
-3765 YRMLDANVSNYVRAT
+3765 NVSNYVRET

-3797 SGGGTTTIVSGG
+3797 SGGGTTTIISGGG

-3819 TATTKNTIYYGAP
+3819 TNTNSNTIYYGAR
-3832 VKIGGDKLVDVANNY
+3832 VKIGGDKTVDVANNY

-3873 DGGVNSVGG
+3873 DGGVSSIGG

-3912 SPTNKLEVT
+3912 SPINKLEVD

-3945 INNSMDIISKLN
+3945 INNPMDIISNLN

-3982 AQDVNEILPHI
+3982 AQDVNKILPHI
-3993 VNLAPFDCLMDN
+3993 VNLAPFDSLIDN

-4028 FIEAIKTLNEKIV
+4028 FIEAIKTLNEKIN

>member
-41 IDFKRGSGTF
+41 IDFKRGSGSF
-51 GNTASGAS
+51 GNTSS

-83 ILSINENGNITV
+83 IVSINENGNISV

-114 DVSNYINAVDSNLNT
+114 DVSNYIN
-129 IINTTVITSI
+129 
-139 DSNNSNV
+139 
-146 SNYIQAVDSNLNNII
+146 AVDSNLNNII

-222 TTVLT
+222 TTVITSIDSNNSNVSNYIQAVDSNLNNIINTTVIT

-266 SNYIQVVDSNLNNII
+266 SNYIRVVDSNLNNII

-293 IVNVRVREF
+293 IVNVRIREF
-302 VNTKDANM
+302 VNTKDASV
-310 SNYVI
+310 SNYVF
-315 NIDSRLS
+315 NIDSRLT

-356 YVLAVNNRIT
+356 YVLSVNNRIT
-366 ASLNTKEAA
+366 ASLNTKEAG

-385 RLSGII
+385 RLNGII

-475 GRVGIGSSQPSEKL
+475 GRVGIGRSQPSEKL

-526 VGIGTDSPGSL
+526 VGIGTDSPSSL

-596 TSNIKDRFVIDG
+596 TSNIKDRLVIDG

-674 YRKKV
+674 YRKKI

-690 DGWQFIDEDLD
+690 DGWQFIDDDLN

-741 RKFEDDIGW
+741 RRFEDDIGW
-750 TEVSDANGSNNVGE
+750 TEISDANGSNNVGE

-818 NTSINFTDG
+818 NTSVNFTDG

-833 PSQYNATYSPS
+833 PSKYNATYSPS

-895 ITGVYKRNNVDI
+895 ITGIYKRNNVDI

-914 IATSSNLLNSKIDD
+914 IVSSSNVLNSKIAD

-1015 PTGLIQIDGVFTAL
+1015 PTGLIQIDGVFTGL

-1059 FNSTENIKSGTFVFV
+1059 FNSIENIKSGTFVFV

-1081 SSGFVFNTSNFTAL
+1081 NSGFVFNTSNFTTL
-1095 GTDPINFTQFSSAG
+1095 GTDSINFTQFSSAG
-1109 QITGGIGIVKDAN
+1109 QITGGTGIVKDAN

-1132 GIEIDGNNQIYLN
+1132 GIEIDGNNQIYVN

-1173 SAHTTG
+1173 SSHTTS

-1188 GASSLNNL
+1188 GANSLNNL
-1196 INLSSHTTGI
+1196 INLSSHTAGI

-1212 GSGKDILALNQLLV
+1212 GSGKDILTLNQLIV

-1244 TLVATNISGSGTG
+1244 TLAATNISGNGAG
-1257 ITFLNADNVSSG
+1257 ITLLNADNVSSG

-1305 AGLLIAN
+1305 AGSLIAN

-1317 NGDNSLLQS
+1317 NGDNALLQS

-1334 SSILSATN
+1334 SGILSATN
-1342 ITANTLTG
+1342 IAAGTLSG
-1350 SGANITALS
+1350 SGANITTLS
-1359 AANISTGILSVS
+1359 AANISTGTLSVS
-1371 RGGTGVGSFV
+1371 RGGTGAGSFV

-1386 VGNGTNAPIQ
+1386 VGNGTNVPIQ
-1396 STSLSWN
+1396 SASLSWN
-1403 NLTNTLTVANIA
+1403 NLTNTLSAANIV

-1421 TGLNINNISAGILP
+1421 TGLNIDNISAGILP
-1435 VSKGGTGTNSLAANQ
+1435 ISKGGTGTNNLAANQ
-1450 LVVGNAGNTPIQS
+1450 IVVGNAGNTPIQS
-1463 ANLTWDNAANILA
+1463 TNLTWNNTTNTLA
-1476 ATNIAG
+1476 ATNITG
-1482 NGALLTALN
+1482 NGALITALN
-1491 ADNITTGTLPI
+1491 ADNIATGTLPI

-1528 DTITMP
+1528 DTISMP

-1594 SSISFVDKINL
+1594 SSISFVEKINL

-1630 DNIANG
+1630 DNIADG
-1636 VTNKYII
+1636 AINKYIK
-1643 NNQFDGELTVG
+1643 NNQYEGELTVG

-1673 IFGDLILEGNI
+1673 VFGDLILEGNI

-1791 INYNIKQRIA
+1791 IDYNIKQRIA
-1801 DNDARQ
+1801 YNDVRQ

-1826 ANISNFVVDVRG
+1826 ANISNFIVDVRG

-1871 NLNNVIVNNNINISN
+1871 NLNNVIVNNIINISN

-1896 ESININDNSLSNYVK
+1896 ESININDNSLSNYIK

-1965 SNINI
+1965 SNINV
-1970 NLSNYILLT
+1970 NLSNYIILT
-1979 SSNLLRNASN
+1979 SSNLIRNASN

-2001 SNNLIRNAN
+2001 SNILIRNAN
-2010 NINTNLSNYVLTTSN
+2010 NIGANLSNYVLTTSN
-2025 YLINY
+2025 SLINY
-2030 SITGERALSNY
+2030 SINSERSLSNY

-2058 NAVNITQGLINSD
+2058 NAVNITQGLMNSD
-2071 RLPVATADK
+2071 RLPAATADK

-2165 NLTSEVFNIG
+2165 NLTSEVFNID
-2175 YNGGITFSNSIN
+2175 YNGGITFIDSIN
-2187 NISVSEF
+2187 NISVAEF

-2202 NDENVSNYV
+2202 NDDNVSNYV

-2217 LSALIAYNDVDT
+2217 I
-2229 SNYIKETSNVLAVDY
+2229 
-2244 NRLNGNA
+2244 
-2251 SNYVE
+2251 
-2256 AVDTRLSALIAYNDV
+2256 
-2271 DTSNYIKETSN
+2271 
-2282 ILATDYNRLNGNV
+2282 
-2295 SNFVE
+2295 
-2300 AVDSRLSALIAY
+2300 SALIAY

-2340 NYIGAV
+2340 NFVISVDTRLSDLIAYNDVDTCNYIKDTSNVLAVDYNRLNGNASNFVISVDTRLSALIAYNDVDTCNYIKDTSNVLAVDYNRLNGNTSNFIGAVDTRLSALIAYNDTDTCNYIKDTSNVLAVDYNRLNGNASNFVISVDTRLSDLIAYNDTDTCNYIKDTSNVLAVDYNRLNGNASNFIGAVDTRLSALIAYNDTDTSNYIKDTSNVLASSINYLYVNAYNDQKTLNVINYSNYLVTSNKLQLPIATTAILGGVKQGTNTAINANGIISIDLSTYTGNAIIDGNLTTSNLTVLGSTTTLDTNVYITERLEIFNDSLNNAMDIRQKTPGYNIMNISNLTSEVFSIGYNGNITFSESINNITKEQFSKIANLTSGDINVSNYIGAV

-2355 YNDVDTSN
+2355 YNDTDTCN
-2363 YVKET
+2363 YIKET

-2386 ITSVDTRLSALIAY
+2386 INSVDTRLSALIAY

-2417 VDYNRLNGNASN
+2417 TDYNRLNGNASN

-2485 IAFND
+2485 IA
-2490 TDTSNYIKE
+2490 
-2499 TSNIL
+2499 
-2504 AVDYNRL
+2504 
-2511 NGNASNYI
+2511 
-2519 EAVDTRLSA
+2519 
-2528 LIAYNDVDTSNY
+2528 
-2540 IKETSNVLAT
+2540 
-2550 DYNRLNGNASNFITS
+2550 
-2565 VDTRLSALIAYN
+2565 
-2577 DTDTSNYVKETS
+2577 
-2589 NILATDYNRLNG
+2589 
-2601 NASNYIGAVDSRLS
+2601 
-2615 ALIAYNDTDTSNYV
+2615 
-2629 KETSNVLATDYNR
+2629 
-2642 LNGNASNYIEA
+2642 
-2653 VDTRLSA
+2653 
-2660 LIAYNDT
+2660 
-2667 DTCNYIKETSNI
+2667 
-2679 LASSINYLYENAYND
+2679 
-2694 MKTLNVINYSNY
+2694 
-2706 LVTSNKLQLPIAT
+2706 
-2719 TAVLGGVK
+2719 
-2727 QGTNT
+2727 
-2732 SINADGIISVNL
+2732 
-2744 STYAGNAIIDGNL
+2744 
-2757 TTSNLTVLGSTTTLD
+2757 
-2772 TDVYITERLE
+2772 
-2782 ILNDSLNN
+2782 
-2790 AVIIKQ
+2790 
-2796 KAPGYNIINVSNLT
+2796 
-2810 SEVFSIGYNG
+2810 
-2820 NITFSETINNIT
+2820 
-2832 TEQFSKIANLTSG
+2832 
-2845 DINVSNYIEAVDTRL
+2845 
-2860 SALIAY
+2860 
-2866 NDTDTSNYIKETSNV
+2866 
-2881 LATDYNRLNG
+2881 
-2891 NASNFITSVDTR
+2891 
-2903 LSALIAYNDTDTS
+2903 
-2916 NYVKE
+2916 
-2921 TSNVLATDYNR
+2921 
-2932 LNGNASNFITSV
+2932 
-2944 DTRLSALIAYND
+2944 
-2956 TDTSNY
+2956 
-2962 VKETSN
+2962 
-2968 VLAVDYNRLNGNVSN
+2968 
-2983 FITSVDTRLS
+2983 
-2993 ALIAYNDTDTCN
+2993 
-3005 YIKETSNVLAVDYNR
+3005 
-3020 LNGNVSN
+3020 
-3027 FITSVDTRLSA
+3027 
-3038 LIAYNDTDTCN
+3038 YNDTDTCN

-3073 GAVDTRLSALIAYND
+3073 
-3088 TDTCNYIKETSN
+3088 TS
-3100 VLAVDYNRLNG
+3100 
-3111 NVSNFIGAVDTRLS
+3111 VDTRLS

-3179 QLPIATSAVLGGVKQ
+3179 QLPIATTAILGGVKQ
-3194 GTNTSINADGI
+3194 GTNTAINADGI
-3205 ISVNLSTYTGNAIIN
+3205 ISVNLSTYAGNAIIDGNLTTSNLTVLGSTTTLDTNVYITERLEIFNDSLNNAINIKQKTPGYNIMNISNLTNEVFSIGYNGNITFSESINNITKDQFAKIANLTSGDSNISNYVGAVDTRLSSLITVNDTLASNYVRVASNLLAVDYKRLDSNVSNYVGAVDTRISSLTSLITTNDTLASNYVRVASNLLAVDYKRLDSNVSNYVGAVDTRISSLTSLITTNDTLASNYVRVASNLLAVDYKRLDSNVSNYVGAVDTRISSLITVNDDRASNYVRVASNVIISTVNSIGYITASTLPTATTGTLGGVKVDGSTITINGSGVISGANTYILPTATTGTLGGVKVDGSTITINGSGVISGANTYVLPAATTGTLGGVRQGTNTAINASGIISVDLTTYTGNAIIN

-3242 ITERLEIF
+3242 ITERLEIL

-3257 VIIKQKTP
+3257 VIIKQKTA
-3265 GYNIMNVSNLTSEVF
+3265 GYNIMNISNLTSEVL
-3280 SIGYNGNITFSES
+3280 SVGYNGNITF
-3293 INNIT
+3293 
-3298 KEQFSKIANL
+3298 K
-3308 TASDV
+3308 
-3313 SVSNYVD
+3313 
-3320 AIDSRLSSLITVND
+3320 
-3334 NRASNYVRVASNLLA
+3334 
-3349 IDYKRLDSNVSNY
+3349 
-3362 VGALDTR
+3362 
-3369 VSSLITV
+3369 
-3376 GDDRTSNYVRVA
+3376 
-3388 SNLLAIDYKRLDSN
+3388 
-3402 VSNYLG
+3402 
-3408 ALDTRVSSLITVN
+3408 
-3421 DDRASNYVR
+3421 
-3430 VASNIIISTVKSIG
+3430 
-3444 YITASTLPKASDVT
+3444 
-3458 LGGVKVDGSTIT
+3458 
-3470 IDGAG
+3470 
-3475 VISGANTYVLPVAT
+3475 
-3489 TGTLGGV
+3489 
-3496 RQGTNTAINASGIIS
+3496 
-3511 VDLSTYTGNAIING
+3511 
-3525 NLTTSNLT
+3525 
-3533 VLGSTTTLDT
+3533 
-3543 NVYITERLEIFN
+3543 
-3555 DSLNNAVIIKQKT
+3555 
-3568 PGYNI
+3568 
-3573 MNVSNLT
+3573 
-3580 SEVFSI
+3580 
-3586 GYNGGITFSESI
+3586 ESI

-3609 ANITTNDNRA
+3609 ANITANDNNV
-3619 SNYVRVASNL
+3619 SNYVRTASNVL
-3629 LAIDYKRLDSN
+3629 VLDYKRLDSGVSNYVSVSSNALVLDYKRLDGN
-3640 VSNYVGALDT
+3640 VSNYVRSASNVLALDY
-3650 RISSLITVNDNR
+3650 RM
-3662 ASNYVRVA
+3662 
-3670 SNLLVIDYK
+3670 
-3679 RLDSNVSNYVGA
+3679 LDGNVSNYVRAASNVLA
-3691 LDTRISSLIT
+3691 LDYRMLDGN
-3701 VNDDRAS
+3701 VS
-3708 NYVRVASNLLVVD
+3708 NYVSVSSNALVLD
-3721 YKRLDSNVSNYVSAS
+3721 YKRLDSNVSNYVSVS
-3736 SNTLVLDYRMLDAN
+3736 SNALVLDYKRLDSN

-3755 SASSNTLVLD
+3755 SVSSNALVLD
-3765 YRMLDANVSNYVRAT
+3765 YKRLDSNVSNYVSVSSNALVLDYKRLDVNVSNYVRET

-3797 SGGGTTTIVSGG
+3797 SGGGTTTIISGG

-3819 TATTKNTIYYGAP
+3819 TNTNSNTIYYGAR
-3832 VKIGGDKLVDVANNY
+3832 VKIGGDKTVDVANNY

-3873 DGGVNSVGG
+3873 DGGVSSIGG

-3912 SPTNKLEVT
+3912 SPINKLEVD

-3945 INNSMDIISKLN
+3945 INNPMDIISNLN

-3982 AQDVNEILPHI
+3982 AQDVNKILPHI
-3993 VNLAPFDCLMDN
+3993 VNLAPFDSLIDN

-4028 FIEAIKTLNEKIV
+4028 FIEAIKTLNEKIN

>member
-28 LEDPRNNVNSVIN
+28 LEDPRNNVNSIIN

-51 GNTASGAS
+51 GNTSSGAS
-59 GDWRLSSSNTQF
+59 GDWRLSSSNSQF

-83 ILSINENGNITV
+83 ILSINENGNIAV

-129 IINTTVITSI
+129 IINTTVLTSI

-146 SNYIQAVDSNLNNII
+146 SNYIRAVDSNLNTIINTTVMTNIDSNNSNVSNYIRAVDSNLNTIINTTVLTSIDSNNSNVSNYIRAVDSNLNTII

-201 NNSNVSNYIQ
+201 NNSNVSNYIR
-211 AVDSNLNNIIN
+211 
-222 TTVLT
+222 
-227 SIDSNNSNVSNY
+227 
-239 IQAVDSNLNVI
+239 AVDSNLNVI

-266 SNYIQVVDSNLNNII
+266 SNYIRAVDSNLNNVI
-281 NTKDANISNYTS
+281 NTTVLTSIDSNNSNVSNY
-293 IVNVRVREF
+293 
-302 VNTKDANM
+302 
-310 SNYVI
+310 
-315 NIDSRLS
+315 
-322 ETIAIRDA
+322 IRAVD
-330 NISNYTLSVNNRLT
+330 
-344 SNINTRDGNVSN
+344 SNINTIINIKDTS
-356 YVLAVNNRIT
+356 
-366 ASLNTKEAA
+366 
-375 LSNYSLNIND
+375 LSNYSLSIND

-391 SVNDNTMSNFLLN
+391 SVNHNTMSNFLLN
-404 NSNTLALRIN
+404 NSNTLALRID
-414 NITTDEINKG
+414 NITTDEINNG
-424 INNKFIVNNYHN
+424 VNNKFIVNNYHN

-449 NSNFVDIVNVY
+449 DNSFVDIVNVY

-465 SNTILKILQN
+465 SNSILKILQN
-475 GRVGIGSSQPSEKL
+475 GRVGIGNSQPDEKL
-489 DVSGNINITG
+489 DVSGNMNITG
-499 NYMVN
+499 
-504 NEVFKTSQWTTKN
+504 
-517 ESIYFNISN
+517 I
-526 VGIGTDSPGSL
+526 
-537 LALRGN
+537 
-543 KATLKIQDP
+543 
-552 DEVNENVSSIE
+552 
-563 LINGSIDNI
+563 
-572 SSNQKYS
+572 
-579 WKIANAN
+579 
-586 NKYIISSANI
+586 
-596 TSNIKDRFVIDG
+596 
-608 PSGNIGINTAPHT
+608 
-621 GLDNNLDTYKVNIG
+621 
-635 GSINIE
+635 
-641 GYLYN
+641 
-646 NGKLYEATAH
+646 
-656 SNMGVLAQNMP
+656 
-667 VQTFSTT
+667 
-674 YRKKV
+674 
-679 EMTSNLAAYDV
+679 
-690 DGWQFIDEDLD
+690 
-701 TGFVIKIKPSHISSK
+701 
-716 ILVNLSCHIGFDSV
+716 
-730 QDTRWWGLKLY
+730 
-741 RKFEDDIGW
+741 
-750 TEVSDANGSNNVGE
+750 
-764 EGTECWLSN
+764 
-773 NLGSSLSSYE
+773 
-783 YFVANVSGAFFDQLP
+783 
-798 AETPYNKYVY
+798 
-808 YTAKW
+808 
-813 KSKLG
+813 
-818 NTSINFTDG
+818 
-827 KLYLNR
+827 
-833 PSQYNATYSPS
+833 
-844 LSSSWTAQEIWQLG
+844 
-858 TPFIP
+858 
-863 SEGSHMITFKNQ
+863 
-875 NVGIGN
+875 
-881 SNPQNDLDISGDVN
+881 
-895 ITGVYKRNNVDI
+895 YKRNNVDI

-914 IATSSNLLNSKIDD
+914 IVSSSNVLNKKVDD
-928 LSASLFYYDPYD
+928 LSASLFYYDSYN

-950 ATCNNYGAIKPDN
+950 ATCNNFGAIKPDN

-973 ISGNQSVDLSGYATK
+973 ISGNLSVDLSSYATK
-988 NDLDSVSSG
+988 NDLDSVVSG

-1015 PTGLIQIDGVFTAL
+1015 PAGLIQIDGVFTSL

-1049 STTAW
+1049 STSTW

-1059 FNSTENIKSGTFVFV
+1059 FNSTENIKSGAFVFV

-1081 SSGFVFNTSNFTAL
+1081 NSGYVFNTSNFATL
-1095 GTDPINFTQFSSAG
+1095 GTDSINFTQFSSAG
-1109 QITGGIGIVKDAN
+1109 QTTGGTGIVKDVNAF
-1122 NLNLNIKDEG
+1122 NLNIKDEG
-1132 GIEIDGNNQIYLN
+1132 GIEIDGNNQIYVN
-1145 LGLANITS
+1145 LGLANISS

-1161 TGSTTLDNLINL
+1161 TGSTTLENLINL
-1173 SAHTTG
+1173 PSHTTG

-1188 GASSLNNL
+1188 GTNSLNNL

-1212 GSGKDILALNQLLV
+1212 GSGKDILTLNQVIV
-1226 GNDTGAVIQSDG
+1226 GNGTGAVIQSDG
-1238 LTWANN
+1238 LTWTNN
-1244 TLVATNISGSGTG
+1244 TLFANNISGNGTG
-1257 ITFLNADNVSSG
+1257 ITLLNANNVASG
-1269 ILAIERGGTGASSLN
+1269 ILAVERGGIGASSFN

-1305 AGLLIAN
+1305 ANNLAANQLIV
-1312 RLIIG
+1312 G
-1317 NGDNSLLQS
+1317 NATDAPIQS

-1334 SSILSATN
+1334 NSILSATN
-1342 ITANTLTG
+1342 IAATTLSGSGANITSLSAANISTGTLSIARGGTGVSSFVENQLIVGNGTNVPIQSASLSWNNTTNTLSAANIAGSGENITGLNIDNISAGVLPVSKGGTGVNKLVLNQLVVGNATNTPIQSANLTWNNTTNTLAATNITGNGSLITALNAANISTGTLSIARGGTGTGSFFQNQLIVGNGTNAPIQSASLSWNNTTNTLSATNIAGSGENITGLNIDNISAGVLSVSKGGTGANNLAENQLLVGNAANTPIQSANLTWNNIGNILSATNIEATTLSG

-1359 AANISTGILSVS
+1359 AANISTGTLSVS
-1371 RGGTGVGSFV
+1371 RGGTGTGSFV

-1386 VGNGTNAPIQ
+1386 VGNGTNTPIQ
-1396 STSLSWN
+1396 SASLSWN
-1403 NLTNTLTVANIA
+1403 NTTNTLSATNIA

-1421 TGLNINNISAGILP
+1421 TGLNIDNISAGVLP
-1435 VSKGGTGTNSLAANQ
+1435 VSKGGTGANNLVANQ
-1450 LVVGNAGNTPIQS
+1450 LVVGNATDAPIQSGNLTWNNIGSILSATNIEATTLSGSGANITALSAANISTGTLSVSRGGTGTGSFVQNQLIVGNGTNTPIQSASLLWNNTTNTLSATNIAGSGENITGLNIDNISAGVLPVSKGGTGANNLAANQLLVGNAANTPIQS
-1463 ANLTWDNAANILA
+1463 ANLTWNNTTNTLV
-1476 ATNIAG
+1476 ATNITG
-1482 NGALLTALN
+1482 NGSLINALN
-1491 ADNITTGTLPI
+1491 ANNISSGTLSI

-1528 DTITMP
+1528 DTISMP
-1534 NIPLDVNKILYMG
+1534 NIPLNVNKILYMG

-1573 ANTITIGE
+1573 ANTITIGTTT
-1581 AKLSASPTGALEM
+1581 LSASPTGAIEM
-1594 SSISFVDKINL
+1594 SSISFADKINL
-1605 VTSNELHSLSG
+1605 VTSNELHSLTG
-1616 ITKNVQRQINELNL
+1616 ITKNVQQQINELNL

-1636 VTNKYII
+1636 AINKYII
-1643 NNQFDGELTVG
+1643 NNQYQGELTVG
-1654 SRLNVGAYYST
+1654 SRLNVGSYYST
-1665 ENQNGDLH
+1665 ENQNGNLH
-1673 IFGDLILEGNI
+1673 VFGDLILEGDV

-1744 ALFIITSN
+1744 PLFIITSN
-1752 GNIGIANDIPT
+1752 GNIGIANEIPT

-1780 ITAGEMEHLSG
+1780 ITANEMAHLSG

-1801 DNDARQ
+1801 DNDIRQ

-1812 NISNILYIDYSNRD
+1812 NISNILNIDYSNRD
-1826 ANISNFVVDVRG
+1826 AIISNFVIDVRE
-1838 ALDEKIISSNN
+1838 ALDKKIITSNN

-1859 ISNSNYILGNIS
+1859 INNSNYLLSTII
-1871 NLNNVIVNNNINISN
+1871 NLNNTQANSDLNISN
-1886 YISATSNQLS
+1886 YISATSN
-1896 ESININDNSLSNYVK
+1896 EIMTFI
-1911 ITSNELISFVKNN
+1911 KNN
-1924 GGNQI
+1924 GGNQLELI
-1929 DFIIETSNALFKYS
+1929 LETSNVLFKYS

-1952 YVAETS
+1952 YVASTS

-1970 NLSNYILLT
+1970 NLLNYIHMT
-1979 SSNLLRNASN
+1979 SNNLVRNASN
-1989 INVNLSNYILAT
+1989 INVNLTNYILAT
-2001 SNNLIRNAN
+2001 SNNLIKNTN
-2010 NINTNLSNYVLTTSN
+2010 NVDSNLSNYVLATSN

-2030 SITGERALSNY
+2030 SITSDKSLSNY

-2058 NAVNITQGLINSD
+2058 NAVNITQGVINSD

-2080 RGAIKKGTNL
+2080 KGAIKKGTNL
-2090 DILSDGTLSVI
+2090 NILSDGTLSVI

-2108 TFIKGDLITSNLT
+2108 AFIKGDLITSNLT

-2175 YNGGITFSNSIN
+2175 YNGDITFSDSIN

-2202 NDENVSNYV
+2202 NDRNVSNYV

-2229 SNYIKETSNVLAVDY
+2229 CNYIKETSNVLAVDY
-2244 NRLNGNA
+2244 NRLNRNA
-2251 SNYVE
+2251 SNFVE

-2271 DTSNYIKETSN
+2271 DTCNYIKETSN
-2282 ILATDYNRLNGNV
+2282 ILVVDYNRLNGNISNYIRVTSNFIVNDYKNRDVSV
-2295 SNFVE
+2295 SNYIDAISNILSINIKSTNDLLISSDVWNKSGNNIDNKNTGNVGIGTTNPLKKLHILQAHNSEGTIDTTNVDIVDADVIVSSMSFPSNRKDAGIMFIASSAVGSANISTPSSFIKSGWTTAGSTAWNKSYIDFNTHATNTTAWTTDMRIQGGKVGIGTTNPTQLLTLNNGNILLTGAWNSSSKYSIQCYNADKRIE
-2300 AVDSRLSALIAY
+2300 FDYVNGTGIFDNNRITFNAGNQRIMNIVNTGSVGIGIDNPTAGNKLHIVGNTITDGNAYITGNLVVNSTLTVNGQVLTTLISTNDSNVSNYIGAVDTRLSALIAY

-2322 DTSNVLA
+2322 DTSNILA
-2329 VDYNRLNGNAS
+2329 VDYNRLNGNM
-2340 NYIGAV
+2340 
-2346 DTRLSALIA
+2346 
-2355 YNDVDTSN
+2355 
-2363 YVKET
+2363 
-2368 SNVLAT
+2368 
-2374 DYNRLN
+2374 
-2380 GNASNF
+2380 SNF
-2386 ITSVDTRLSALIAY
+2386 VEAI
-2400 NDTDTSNYVKE
+2400 
-2411 TSNVLA
+2411 
-2417 VDYNRLNGNASN
+2417 
-2429 FITSVDTRLSA
+2429 
-2440 LIAYNDTDT
+2440 
-2449 SNYIKETSNVLATDY
+2449 
-2464 NRLNGNAS
+2464 
-2472 NFITSVDTRLSAL
+2472 DTRLSAL

-2490 TDTSNYIKE
+2490 VDTSNYIKE

-2511 NGNASNYI
+2511 NGNVSNFV

-2528 LIAYNDVDTSNY
+2528 LIAYND
-2540 IKETSNVLAT
+2540 A
-2550 DYNRLNGNASNFITS
+2550 
-2565 VDTRLSALIAYN
+2565 
-2577 DTDTSNYVKETS
+2577 
-2589 NILATDYNRLNG
+2589 
-2601 NASNYIGAVDSRLS
+2601 
-2615 ALIAYNDTDTSNYV
+2615 
-2629 KETSNVLATDYNR
+2629 
-2642 LNGNASNYIEA
+2642 
-2653 VDTRLSA
+2653 
-2660 LIAYNDT
+2660 

-2679 LASSINYLYENAYND
+2679 
-2694 MKTLNVINYSNY
+2694 
-2706 LVTSNKLQLPIAT
+2706 
-2719 TAVLGGVK
+2719 
-2727 QGTNT
+2727 
-2732 SINADGIISVNL
+2732 
-2744 STYAGNAIIDGNL
+2744 
-2757 TTSNLTVLGSTTTLD
+2757 
-2772 TDVYITERLE
+2772 
-2782 ILNDSLNN
+2782 
-2790 AVIIKQ
+2790 
-2796 KAPGYNIINVSNLT
+2796 
-2810 SEVFSIGYNG
+2810 
-2820 NITFSETINNIT
+2820 
-2832 TEQFSKIANLTSG
+2832 
-2845 DINVSNYIEAVDTRL
+2845 
-2860 SALIAY
+2860 
-2866 NDTDTSNYIKETSNV
+2866 
-2881 LATDYNRLNG
+2881 
-2891 NASNFITSVDTR
+2891 
-2903 LSALIAYNDTDTS
+2903 
-2916 NYVKE
+2916 
-2921 TSNVLATDYNR
+2921 
-2932 LNGNASNFITSV
+2932 
-2944 DTRLSALIAYND
+2944 
-2956 TDTSNY
+2956 
-2962 VKETSN
+2962 
-2968 VLAVDYNRLNGNVSN
+2968 
-2983 FITSVDTRLS
+2983 
-2993 ALIAYNDTDTCN
+2993 
-3005 YIKETSNVLAVDYNR
+3005 
-3020 LNGNVSN
+3020 
-3027 FITSVDTRLSA
+3027 
-3038 LIAYNDTDTCN
+3038 
-3049 YIKETS
+3049 
-3055 NVLATDYN
+3055 
-3063 RLNGN
+3063 
-3068 ASNFI
+3068 
-3073 GAVDTRLSALIAYND
+3073 
-3088 TDTCNYIKETSN
+3088 
-3100 VLAVDYNRLNG
+3100 
-3111 NVSNFIGAVDTRLS
+3111 
-3125 ALIAYN
+3125 
-3131 DTDTC
+3131 
-3136 NYIKETSNVLAS
+3136 LAS

-3205 ISVNLSTYTGNAIIN
+3205 ISVNLSTYTGNAIID

-3250 NDSLNNA
+3250 NDSLDNA
-3257 VIIKQKTP
+3257 VIIKQKTA
-3265 GYNIMNVSNLTSEVF
+3265 GYNIINVSNLTSEVF

-3320 AIDSRLSSLITVND
+3320 AIDSRLSSLITVGD
-3334 NRASNYVRVASNLLA
+3334 DRASNYVRVASNLLVV
-3349 IDYKRLDSNVSNY
+3349 DYKRLDSNVSNY
-3362 VGALDTR
+3362 VGAVDTR
-3369 VSSLITV
+3369 ISSLITVGDDRASNYVRVASNLLVLDYKRLDSNISNYLGAVDTRISSLITVNDDRASNYVRVASNLLVVDYKRLDSNVSNYVGAVDTRISSLITVGDDRASNYVRVASNLLVVDYKRLDSNVSNYVGAVDTRISSLITVGDDRASNYVRVASNLLVVDYKRLDSNVSNYLGAVDTRISSLITVNDDRASNYVRVASNLLVLDYKRLDSNVSNYVGAVDTRISSLITVGDDRASNYVRVASNLLVVDYKRLDSNVSNYLGAVDTRISSLITV

-3388 SNLLAIDYKRLDSN
+3388 SNLLVLDYKRLDSN

-3408 ALDTRVSSLITVN
+3408 AVDTRISSLITVG
-3421 DDRASNYVR
+3421 DDRASNYVS
-3430 VASNIIISTVKSIG
+3430 VASNVIISTVKSIG

-3470 IDGAG
+3470 INGSG
-3475 VISGANTYVLPVAT
+3475 VISGANTYVLPAAT
-3489 TGTLGGV
+3489 TGALGGV

-3580 SEVFSI
+3580 SEVLSV
-3586 GYNGGITFSESI
+3586 GYNGNITFKESI

-3609 ANITTNDNRA
+3609 ANITT
-3619 SNYVRVASNL
+3619 
-3629 LAIDYKRLDSN
+3629 
-3640 VSNYVGALDT
+3640 
-3650 RISSLITVNDNR
+3650 
-3662 ASNYVRVA
+3662 
-3670 SNLLVIDYK
+3670 
-3679 RLDSNVSNYVGA
+3679 
-3691 LDTRISSLIT
+3691 
-3701 VNDDRAS
+3701 NDDRAS

-3721 YKRLDSNVSNYVSAS
+3721 YKRLDGNVSNYVSSSSNALVLDYKRLDGNVSNFVRTSASKWTANDGTIYATDLGSNIVIGQVQTGTSGSKFKVYPNSGQNACFFNGSVVMGTASSTSIFWNGLTDTYLARANGIGSFSSSSIVGDVVISSDKNIIIKSGVQSVTPSIYVKQTDGNVGIAKNNPSYTLDVGGTVNCSAILVNGSSIPIYDDTALTALVNTKDLNVSNYVSSSSNALVLDYKRLDGNVSNYVSAS
-3736 SNTLVLDYRMLDAN
+3736 SNALVLDYR
-3750 VSNYV
+3750 
-3755 SASSNTLVLD
+3755 T
-3765 YRMLDANVSNYVRAT
+3765 LDANVSNYVRAA
-3780 SNFLYNNYSN
+3780 SNYLYNNYSN

-3819 TATTKNTIYYGAP
+3819 TDTTKNSIYYGAP
-3832 VKIGGDKLVDVANNY
+3832 VKIGGDKTVDVANNY

-3859 TITTGWSG
+3859 KLTTGWSG

-3873 DGGVNSVGG
+3873 DGGVSGIGG
-3882 GGGDSYWTAIESSKH
+3882 GGGDSYWSAIEETKH
-3897 IYYTSNVKIGGASNV
+3897 IYYTSNVKIGGESNV
-3912 SPTNKLEVT
+3912 FPINKLEVA
-3921 GNISATGQII
+3921 GNISATGVII

-3945 INNSMDIISKLN
+3945 INNPMDIISKLN

-3971 SAKNKEDIGLS
+3971 SAKNKEDVGLS
-3982 AQDVNEILPHI
+3982 AQDVNKILPHI

-4018 TVNYEKLAPV
+4018 TVNYEKLAPI
-4028 FIEAIKTLNEKIV
+4028 FIEAIKTLNEKIN

>member
-41 IDFKRGSGTF
+41 IDFKRGSGSF
-51 GNTASGAS
+51 GNTSS

-83 ILSINENGNITV
+83 IVSINENGNISV

-114 DVSNYINAVDSNLNT
+114 DVSNYIN
-129 IINTTVITSI
+129 
-139 DSNNSNV
+139 
-146 SNYIQAVDSNLNNII
+146 AVDSNLNNII

-222 TTVLT
+222 TTVITSIDSNNSNVSNYIQAVDSNLNNIINTTVIT

-266 SNYIQVVDSNLNNII
+266 SNYIRVVDSNLNNII

-293 IVNVRVREF
+293 IVNVRIREF
-302 VNTKDANM
+302 VNTKDASV
-310 SNYVI
+310 SNYVF
-315 NIDSRLS
+315 NIDSRLT

-356 YVLAVNNRIT
+356 YVLSVNNRIT
-366 ASLNTKEAA
+366 ASLNTKEAG

-385 RLSGII
+385 RLNGII

-475 GRVGIGSSQPSEKL
+475 GRVGIGRSQPSEKL

-526 VGIGTDSPGSL
+526 VGIGTDSPSSL

-596 TSNIKDRFVIDG
+596 TSNIKDRLVIDG

-674 YRKKV
+674 YRKKI

-690 DGWQFIDEDLD
+690 DGWQFIDDDLN

-741 RKFEDDIGW
+741 RRFEDDIGW
-750 TEVSDANGSNNVGE
+750 TEISDANGSNNVGE

-818 NTSINFTDG
+818 NTSVNFTDG

-833 PSQYNATYSPS
+833 PSKYNATYSPS

-895 ITGVYKRNNVDI
+895 ITGIYKRNNVDI

-914 IATSSNLLNSKIDD
+914 IVSSSNVLNSKIAD

-1015 PTGLIQIDGVFTAL
+1015 PTGLIQIDGVFTGL

-1059 FNSTENIKSGTFVFV
+1059 FNSIENIKSGTFVFV

-1081 SSGFVFNTSNFTAL
+1081 NSGFVFNTSNFTTL
-1095 GTDPINFTQFSSAG
+1095 GTDSINFTQFSSAG
-1109 QITGGIGIVKDAN
+1109 QITGGTGIVKDAN

-1132 GIEIDGNNQIYLN
+1132 GIEIDGNNQIYVN

-1173 SAHTTG
+1173 SSHTTS

-1188 GASSLNNL
+1188 GANSLNNL
-1196 INLSSHTTGI
+1196 INLSSHTAGI

-1212 GSGKDILALNQLLV
+1212 GSGKDILTLNQLIV

-1244 TLVATNISGSGTG
+1244 TLAATNISGNGAG
-1257 ITFLNADNVSSG
+1257 ITLLNADNVSSG

-1305 AGLLIAN
+1305 AGSLIAN

-1317 NGDNSLLQS
+1317 NGDNALLQS

-1334 SSILSATN
+1334 SGILSATN
-1342 ITANTLTG
+1342 IAAGTLSG
-1350 SGANITALS
+1350 SGANITTLS
-1359 AANISTGILSVS
+1359 AANISTGTLSVS
-1371 RGGTGVGSFV
+1371 RGGTGAGSFV

-1386 VGNGTNAPIQ
+1386 VGNGTNVPIQ
-1396 STSLSWN
+1396 SASLSWN
-1403 NLTNTLTVANIA
+1403 NLTNTLSAANIV

-1421 TGLNINNISAGILP
+1421 TGLNIDNISAGILP
-1435 VSKGGTGTNSLAANQ
+1435 ISKGGTGTNNLAANQ
-1450 LVVGNAGNTPIQS
+1450 IVVGNAGNTPIQS
-1463 ANLTWDNAANILA
+1463 TNLTWNNTTNTLA
-1476 ATNIAG
+1476 ATNITG
-1482 NGALLTALN
+1482 NGALITALN
-1491 ADNITTGTLPI
+1491 ADNIATGTLPI

-1528 DTITMP
+1528 DTISMP

-1594 SSISFVDKINL
+1594 SSISFVEKINL

-1630 DNIANG
+1630 DNIADG
-1636 VTNKYII
+1636 AINKYIK
-1643 NNQFDGELTVG
+1643 NNQYEGELTVG

-1673 IFGDLILEGNI
+1673 VFGDLILEGNI

-1791 INYNIKQRIA
+1791 IDYNIKQRIA
-1801 DNDARQ
+1801 YNDVRQ

-1826 ANISNFVVDVRG
+1826 ANISNFIVDVRG

-1871 NLNNVIVNNNINISN
+1871 NLNNVIVNNIINISN

-1896 ESININDNSLSNYVK
+1896 ESININDNSLSNYIK

-1965 SNINI
+1965 SNINV
-1970 NLSNYILLT
+1970 NLSNYIILT
-1979 SSNLLRNASN
+1979 SSNLIRNASN

-2001 SNNLIRNAN
+2001 SNILIRNAN
-2010 NINTNLSNYVLTTSN
+2010 NIGANLSNYVLTTSN
-2025 YLINY
+2025 SLINY
-2030 SITGERALSNY
+2030 SINSERSLSNY

-2058 NAVNITQGLINSD
+2058 NAVNITQGLMNSD
-2071 RLPVATADK
+2071 RLPAATADK

-2165 NLTSEVFNIG
+2165 NLTSEVFNID
-2175 YNGGITFSNSIN
+2175 YNGGITFIDSIN
-2187 NISVSEF
+2187 NISVAEF

-2202 NDENVSNYV
+2202 NDDNVSNYV

-2217 LSALIAYNDVDT
+2217 I
-2229 SNYIKETSNVLAVDY
+2229 
-2244 NRLNGNA
+2244 
-2251 SNYVE
+2251 
-2256 AVDTRLSALIAYNDV
+2256 
-2271 DTSNYIKETSN
+2271 
-2282 ILATDYNRLNGNV
+2282 
-2295 SNFVE
+2295 
-2300 AVDSRLSALIAY
+2300 SALIAY

-2340 NYIGAV
+2340 NFVI
-2346 DTRLSALIA
+2346 
-2355 YNDVDTSN
+2355 
-2363 YVKET
+2363 
-2368 SNVLAT
+2368 
-2374 DYNRLN
+2374 
-2380 GNASNF
+2380 
-2386 ITSVDTRLSALIAY
+2386 SVDTRLSDL
-2400 NDTDTSNYVKE
+2400 
-2411 TSNVLA
+2411 L
-2417 VDYNRLNGNASN
+2417 
-2429 FITSVDTRLSA
+2429 
-2440 LIAYNDTDT
+2440 
-2449 SNYIKETSNVLATDY
+2449 
-2464 NRLNGNAS
+2464 
-2472 NFITSVDTRLSAL
+2472 
-2485 IAFND
+2485 
-2490 TDTSNYIKE
+2490 
-2499 TSNIL
+2499 
-2504 AVDYNRL
+2504 
-2511 NGNASNYI
+2511 
-2519 EAVDTRLSA
+2519 
-2528 LIAYNDVDTSNY
+2528 
-2540 IKETSNVLAT
+2540 
-2550 DYNRLNGNASNFITS
+2550 
-2565 VDTRLSALIAYN
+2565 
-2577 DTDTSNYVKETS
+2577 
-2589 NILATDYNRLNG
+2589 
-2601 NASNYIGAVDSRLS
+2601 
-2615 ALIAYNDTDTSNYV
+2615 
-2629 KETSNVLATDYNR
+2629 
-2642 LNGNASNYIEA
+2642 
-2653 VDTRLSA
+2653 
-2660 LIAYNDT
+2660 AYNDT
-2667 DTCNYIKETSNI
+2667 DTCNYIK
-2679 LASSINYLYENAYND
+2679 D
-2694 MKTLNVINYSNY
+2694 
-2706 LVTSNKLQLPIAT
+2706 
-2719 TAVLGGVK
+2719 
-2727 QGTNT
+2727 
-2732 SINADGIISVNL
+2732 
-2744 STYAGNAIIDGNL
+2744 
-2757 TTSNLTVLGSTTTLD
+2757 
-2772 TDVYITERLE
+2772 
-2782 ILNDSLNN
+2782 
-2790 AVIIKQ
+2790 
-2796 KAPGYNIINVSNLT
+2796 
-2810 SEVFSIGYNG
+2810 
-2820 NITFSETINNIT
+2820 
-2832 TEQFSKIANLTSG
+2832 
-2845 DINVSNYIEAVDTRL
+2845 
-2860 SALIAY
+2860 
-2866 NDTDTSNYIKETSNV
+2866 
-2881 LATDYNRLNG
+2881 
-2891 NASNFITSVDTR
+2891 
-2903 LSALIAYNDTDTS
+2903 
-2916 NYVKE
+2916 
-2921 TSNVLATDYNR
+2921 
-2932 LNGNASNFITSV
+2932 
-2944 DTRLSALIAYND
+2944 
-2956 TDTSNY
+2956 
-2962 VKETSN
+2962 TSN
-2968 VLAVDYNRLNGNVSN
+2968 VLAV
-2983 FITSVDTRLS
+2983 
-2993 ALIAYNDTDTCN
+2993 
-3005 YIKETSNVLAVDYNR
+3005 
-3020 LNGNVSN
+3020 
-3027 FITSVDTRLSA
+3027 
-3038 LIAYNDTDTCN
+3038 
-3049 YIKETS
+3049 
-3055 NVLATDYN
+3055 DYN

-3088 TDTCNYIKETSN
+3088 TDTSNYIKDTSN
-3100 VLAVDYNRLNG
+3100 VLASSINYLYVNAYNDQKTLNVINYSNYLVTSNKLQLPIATTAILGGVKQGTNTAINANGIISIDLSTYTGNAIIDGNLTTSNLTVLGSTTTLDTNVYITERLEIFNDSLNNAMDIRQKTPGYNIMNISNLTSEVFSIGYNG
-3111 NVSNFIGAVDTRLS
+3111 NITFSESINNITKEQFSKIANLTSGDINVSNYIGAVDTRLS

-3179 QLPIATSAVLGGVKQ
+3179 QLPIATTAILGGVKQ
-3194 GTNTSINADGI
+3194 GTNTAINADGI
-3205 ISVNLSTYTGNAIIN
+3205 ISVNLSTYAGNAIIDGNLTTSNLTVLGSTTTLDTNVYITERLEIFNDSLNNAINIKQKTPGYNIMNISNLTNEVFSIGYNGNITFSESINNITKDQFAKIANLTSGDSNISNYVGAVDTRLSSLITVNDTLASNYVRVASNLLAVDYKRLDSNVSNYVGAVDTRISSLTSLITTNDTLASNYVRVASNLLAVDYKRLDSNVSNYVGAVDTRISSLITVNDDRASNYVRVASNVIISTVNSIGYITASTLPTATTGTLGGVKVDGSTITINGSGVISGANTYILPTATTGTLGGVKVDGSTITINGSGVISGANTYVLPAATTGTLGGVRQGTNTAINASGIISVDLTTYTGNAIIN

-3242 ITERLEIF
+3242 ITERLEIL

-3257 VIIKQKTP
+3257 VIIKQKTA
-3265 GYNIMNVSNLTSEVF
+3265 GYNIMNISNLTSEVL
-3280 SIGYNGNITFSES
+3280 SVGYNGNITF
-3293 INNIT
+3293 
-3298 KEQFSKIANL
+3298 K
-3308 TASDV
+3308 
-3313 SVSNYVD
+3313 
-3320 AIDSRLSSLITVND
+3320 
-3334 NRASNYVRVASNLLA
+3334 
-3349 IDYKRLDSNVSNY
+3349 
-3362 VGALDTR
+3362 
-3369 VSSLITV
+3369 
-3376 GDDRTSNYVRVA
+3376 
-3388 SNLLAIDYKRLDSN
+3388 
-3402 VSNYLG
+3402 
-3408 ALDTRVSSLITVN
+3408 
-3421 DDRASNYVR
+3421 
-3430 VASNIIISTVKSIG
+3430 
-3444 YITASTLPKASDVT
+3444 
-3458 LGGVKVDGSTIT
+3458 
-3470 IDGAG
+3470 
-3475 VISGANTYVLPVAT
+3475 
-3489 TGTLGGV
+3489 
-3496 RQGTNTAINASGIIS
+3496 
-3511 VDLSTYTGNAIING
+3511 
-3525 NLTTSNLT
+3525 
-3533 VLGSTTTLDT
+3533 
-3543 NVYITERLEIFN
+3543 
-3555 DSLNNAVIIKQKT
+3555 
-3568 PGYNI
+3568 
-3573 MNVSNLT
+3573 
-3580 SEVFSI
+3580 
-3586 GYNGGITFSESI
+3586 ESI

-3609 ANITTNDNRA
+3609 ANITANDNNV
-3619 SNYVRVASNL
+3619 SNYVRTASNVL
-3629 LAIDYKRLDSN
+3629 VLDYKRLDSGVSNYVSVSSNALVLDYKRLDGN
-3640 VSNYVGALDT
+3640 VSNYVRSASNVLALDY
-3650 RISSLITVNDNR
+3650 RM
-3662 ASNYVRVA
+3662 
-3670 SNLLVIDYK
+3670 
-3679 RLDSNVSNYVGA
+3679 LDGNVSNYVRAASNVLA
-3691 LDTRISSLIT
+3691 LDYRMLDGN
-3701 VNDDRAS
+3701 VS
-3708 NYVRVASNLLVVD
+3708 NYVSVSSNALVLD
-3721 YKRLDSNVSNYVSAS
+3721 YKRLDSNVSNYVSVS
-3736 SNTLVLDYRMLDAN
+3736 SNALVLDYKRLDSN

-3755 SASSNTLVLD
+3755 SVSSNALVLD
-3765 YRMLDANVSNYVRAT
+3765 YKRLDVNVSNYVRET

-3797 SGGGTTTIVSGG
+3797 SGGGTTTIISGG

-3819 TATTKNTIYYGAP
+3819 TNTNSNTIYYGAR
-3832 VKIGGDKLVDVANNY
+3832 VKIGGDKTVDVANNY

-3873 DGGVNSVGG
+3873 DGGVSSIGG

-3912 SPTNKLEVT
+3912 SPINKLEVD

-3945 INNSMDIISKLN
+3945 INNPMDIISNLN

-3982 AQDVNEILPHI
+3982 AQDVNKILPHI
-3993 VNLAPFDCLMDN
+3993 VNLAPFDSLIDN

-4028 FIEAIKTLNEKIV
+4028 FIEAIKTLNEKIN

>member
-1 MNILNVGYGTT
+1 MT
-12 NPQTLFHL
+12 N
-20 VQCNVALR
+20 
-28 LEDPRNNVNSVIN
+28 
-41 IDFKRGSGTF
+41 
-51 GNTASGAS
+51 
-59 GDWRLSSSNTQF
+59 
-71 NIEKHAY
+71 
-78 NLTSN
+78 
-83 ILSINENGNITV
+83 
-95 ANDIIIGGNF
+95 
-105 IKNGNNVIT
+105 
-114 DVSNYINAVDSNLNT
+114 
-129 IINTTVITSI
+129 I

-146 SNYIQAVDSNLNNII
+146 SNYIR
-161 NTTVLT
+161 
-167 SIDSNNSNV
+167 
-176 SNYIQAVDSNLN
+176 AVDSNLN

-211 AVDSNLNNIIN
+211 AVDSNLNTIIN

-239 IQAVDSNLNVI
+239 IQA
-250 INTTVLTSIDS
+250 
-261 NNSNV
+261 
-266 SNYIQVVDSNLNNII
+266 VDSNLNNII

-315 NIDSRLS
+315 NIDSRLT

-344 SNINTRDGNVSN
+344 SNITTRDGNVSN

-391 SVNDNTMSNFLLN
+391 SANDNTMSNFLLN

-424 INNKFIVNNYHN
+424 VNNKFIVNNYHN

-475 GRVGIGSSQPSEKL
+475 GRVGIGLSQPSEKL

-526 VGIGTDSPGSL
+526 VGIGTDSPGSI

-552 DEVNENVSSIE
+552 DEVNENASSIE

-608 PSGNIGINTAPHT
+608 HSGNIGINTAPHT
-621 GLDNNLDTYKVNIG
+621 GLDNNLDTCKVNIG

-750 TEVSDANGSNNVGE
+750 TEVSDANGSNSVGE

-783 YFVANVSGAFFDQLP
+783 FFVANVSGAFFDQLP
-798 AETPYNKYVY
+798 TETPYNKYVY

-914 IATSSNLLNSKIDD
+914 IASSSNLLNSKIAD

-1015 PTGLIQIDGVFTAL
+1015 PTGLIQIDGVFTSL

-1059 FNSTENIKSGTFVFV
+1059 FNSTENIKSGTFIFV

-1081 SSGFVFNTSNFTAL
+1081 STGFVFNTSNFTTL

-1173 SAHTTG
+1173 STHTTS

-1226 GNDTGAVIQSDG
+1226 GNDTGAIIQSDG

-1244 TLVATNISGSGTG
+1244 TLVATNISGNGTG
-1257 ITFLNADNVSSG
+1257 ITFLNAANISSG

-1342 ITANTLTG
+1342 ITASTLAG

-1359 AANISTGILSVS
+1359 AANISTGTLSVS

-1403 NLTNTLTVANIA
+1403 NLTNTLSAANIV

-1435 VSKGGTGTNSLAANQ
+1435 VSKGGTGTNGLAANQ

-1463 ANLTWDNAANILA
+1463 ANLTWDNTANILA

-1547 ASIVPTLDNI
+1547 ASIVPTLDNT
-1557 FSLGSAD
+1557 FSFGSAD

-1643 NNQFDGELTVG
+1643 NNQFDGELTIG
-1654 SRLNVGAYYST
+1654 SRLNIGAYYST

-1673 IFGDLILEGNI
+1673 VFGDLILEGNI

-1801 DNDARQ
+1801 DNDVRQ

-1952 YVAETS
+1952 YVASTS

-1970 NLSNYILLT
+1970 NLLNYIHMT

-2030 SITGERALSNY
+2030 SITSDKSLSNY
-2041 VISTSNTLNTN
+2041 VIATSNTLNTN

-2058 NAVNITQGLINSD
+2058 NAVNITQGVINSD
-2071 RLPVATADK
+2071 RLPEATADK
-2080 RGAIKKGTNL
+2080 KGAIKKGNNVN
-2090 DILSDGTLSVI
+2090 ILSDGTLSVI

-2202 NDENVSNYV
+2202 NDIFTIVN
-2211 EAVDTR
+2211 
-2217 LSALIAYNDVDT
+2217 
-2229 SNYIKETSNVLAVDY
+2229 
-2244 NRLNGNA
+2244 
-2251 SNYVE
+2251 
-2256 AVDTRLSALIAYNDV
+2256 
-2271 DTSNYIKETSN
+2271 
-2282 ILATDYNRLNGNV
+2282 
-2295 SNFVE
+2295 
-2300 AVDSRLSALIAY
+2300 
-2312 NDVDTCNYIK
+2312 
-2322 DTSNVLA
+2322 
-2329 VDYNRLNGNAS
+2329 
-2340 NYIGAV
+2340 
-2346 DTRLSALIA
+2346 
-2355 YNDVDTSN
+2355 N
-2363 YVKET
+2363 YVKIIIVTFYHVIKIVKCVE
-2368 SNVLAT
+2368 L
-2374 DYNRLN
+2374 YNIN
-2380 GNASNF
+2380 KKVF
-2386 ITSVDTRLSALIAY
+2386 ITLLT
-2400 NDTDTSNYVKE
+2400 
-2411 TSNVLA
+2411 LA
-2417 VDYNRLNGNASN
+2417 KKYGKS
-2429 FITSVDTRLSA
+2429 F
-2440 LIAYNDTDT
+2440 
-2449 SNYIKETSNVLATDY
+2449 
-2464 NRLNGNAS
+2464 
-2472 NFITSVDTRLSAL
+2472 
-2485 IAFND
+2485 
-2490 TDTSNYIKE
+2490 
-2499 TSNIL
+2499 
-2504 AVDYNRL
+2504 
-2511 NGNASNYI
+2511 
-2519 EAVDTRLSA
+2519 
-2528 LIAYNDVDTSNY
+2528 
-2540 IKETSNVLAT
+2540 
-2550 DYNRLNGNASNFITS
+2550 
-2565 VDTRLSALIAYN
+2565 
-2577 DTDTSNYVKETS
+2577 
-2589 NILATDYNRLNG
+2589 
-2601 NASNYIGAVDSRLS
+2601 
-2615 ALIAYNDTDTSNYV
+2615 
-2629 KETSNVLATDYNR
+2629 
-2642 LNGNASNYIEA
+2642 
-2653 VDTRLSA
+2653 
-2660 LIAYNDT
+2660 
-2667 DTCNYIKETSNI
+2667 
-2679 LASSINYLYENAYND
+2679 
-2694 MKTLNVINYSNY
+2694 
-2706 LVTSNKLQLPIAT
+2706 
-2719 TAVLGGVK
+2719 
-2727 QGTNT
+2727 GT
-2732 SINADGIISVNL
+2732 
-2744 STYAGNAIIDGNL
+2744 
-2757 TTSNLTVLGSTTTLD
+2757 
-2772 TDVYITERLE
+2772 
-2782 ILNDSLNN
+2782 
-2790 AVIIKQ
+2790 
-2796 KAPGYNIINVSNLT
+2796 
-2810 SEVFSIGYNG
+2810 
-2820 NITFSETINNIT
+2820 
-2832 TEQFSKIANLTSG
+2832 
-2845 DINVSNYIEAVDTRL
+2845 
-2860 SALIAY
+2860 
-2866 NDTDTSNYIKETSNV
+2866 
-2881 LATDYNRLNG
+2881 
-2891 NASNFITSVDTR
+2891 
-2903 LSALIAYNDTDTS
+2903 
-2916 NYVKE
+2916 
-2921 TSNVLATDYNR
+2921 
-2932 LNGNASNFITSV
+2932 
-2944 DTRLSALIAYND
+2944 
-2956 TDTSNY
+2956 
-2962 VKETSN
+2962 
-2968 VLAVDYNRLNGNVSN
+2968 
-2983 FITSVDTRLS
+2983 
-2993 ALIAYNDTDTCN
+2993 
-3005 YIKETSNVLAVDYNR
+3005 
-3020 LNGNVSN
+3020 
-3027 FITSVDTRLSA
+3027 
-3038 LIAYNDTDTCN
+3038 
-3049 YIKETS
+3049 
-3055 NVLATDYN
+3055 
-3063 RLNGN
+3063 
-3068 ASNFI
+3068 
-3073 GAVDTRLSALIAYND
+3073 
-3088 TDTCNYIKETSN
+3088 
-3100 VLAVDYNRLNG
+3100 
-3111 NVSNFIGAVDTRLS
+3111 
-3125 ALIAYN
+3125 
-3131 DTDTC
+3131 
-3136 NYIKETSNVLAS
+3136 
-3148 SINYLYDN
+3148 
-3156 SYNDQKTLN
+3156 
-3165 VINNGSYLIASNKL
+3165 
-3179 QLPIATSAVLGGVKQ
+3179 
-3194 GTNTSINADGI
+3194 
-3205 ISVNLSTYTGNAIIN
+3205 
-3220 GNLTTSNL
+3220 
-3228 TVLGSTTTLDTNVY
+3228 
-3242 ITERLEIF
+3242 
-3250 NDSLNNA
+3250 
-3257 VIIKQKTP
+3257 
-3265 GYNIMNVSNLTSEVF
+3265 
-3280 SIGYNGNITFSES
+3280 
-3293 INNIT
+3293 
-3298 KEQFSKIANL
+3298 
-3308 TASDV
+3308 
-3313 SVSNYVD
+3313 
-3320 AIDSRLSSLITVND
+3320 
-3334 NRASNYVRVASNLLA
+3334 
-3349 IDYKRLDSNVSNY
+3349 
-3362 VGALDTR
+3362 
-3369 VSSLITV
+3369 
-3376 GDDRTSNYVRVA
+3376 
-3388 SNLLAIDYKRLDSN
+3388 
-3402 VSNYLG
+3402 
-3408 ALDTRVSSLITVN
+3408 
-3421 DDRASNYVR
+3421 
-3430 VASNIIISTVKSIG
+3430 
-3444 YITASTLPKASDVT
+3444 
-3458 LGGVKVDGSTIT
+3458 
-3470 IDGAG
+3470 
-3475 VISGANTYVLPVAT
+3475 
-3489 TGTLGGV
+3489 
-3496 RQGTNTAINASGIIS
+3496 
-3511 VDLSTYTGNAIING
+3511 
-3525 NLTTSNLT
+3525 
-3533 VLGSTTTLDT
+3533 
-3543 NVYITERLEIFN
+3543 
-3555 DSLNNAVIIKQKT
+3555 
-3568 PGYNI
+3568 
-3573 MNVSNLT
+3573 
-3580 SEVFSI
+3580 
-3586 GYNGGITFSESI
+3586 
-3598 NNITATQFNQI
+3598 
-3609 ANITTNDNRA
+3609 
-3619 SNYVRVASNL
+3619 
-3629 LAIDYKRLDSN
+3629 
-3640 VSNYVGALDT
+3640 
-3650 RISSLITVNDNR
+3650 
-3662 ASNYVRVA
+3662 
-3670 SNLLVIDYK
+3670 
-3679 RLDSNVSNYVGA
+3679 
-3691 LDTRISSLIT
+3691 
-3701 VNDDRAS
+3701 
-3708 NYVRVASNLLVVD
+3708 
-3721 YKRLDSNVSNYVSAS
+3721 
-3736 SNTLVLDYRMLDAN
+3736 
-3750 VSNYV
+3750 
-3755 SASSNTLVLD
+3755 
-3765 YRMLDANVSNYVRAT
+3765 
-3780 SNFLYNNYSN
+3780 
-3790 LIANIAV
+3790 
-3797 SGGGTTTIVSGG
+3797 
-3809 GGGLSYWKNV
+3809 
-3819 TATTKNTIYYGAP
+3819 
-3832 VKIGGDKLVDVANNY
+3832 
-3847 IMDIVGNVRVSG
+3847 
-3859 TITTGWSG
+3859 
-3867 DGGGAS
+3867 
-3873 DGGVNSVGG
+3873 
-3882 GGGDSYWTAIESSKH
+3882 
-3897 IYYTSNVKIGGASNV
+3897 
-3912 SPTNKLEVT
+3912 
-3921 GNISATGQII
+3921 
-3931 SGFSDNRL
+3931 
-3939 KTITSN
+3939 
-3945 INNSMDIISKLN
+3945 
-3957 GFYYIPNDIAINNC
+3957 
-3971 SAKNKEDIGLS
+3971 
-3982 AQDVNEILPHI
+3982 
-3993 VNLAPFDCLMDN
+3993 
-4005 SNNLISKSGCNYL
+4005 
-4018 TVNYEKLAPV
+4018 
-4028 FIEAIKTLNEKIV
+4028 
-4041 YLTNEIEKLKARD
+4041 